1 MSIPVITPDHNEF
14 GLATDYGVVEMRHG
28 MLMAFPDEDIQT
40 SDGSSVVTT
49 EDQELVSFDVNEFV
63 ASGEENVRL
72 HEQLTTCGIS
82 RADVPELRM
91 RLGDAFPKQLPD
103 AFFTEIPSRN
113 GVELVQEGFVAKVSK
128 LFVDG
133 AKKVWELIKRIWAF
147 IFEGIKKA
155 VRHVWKSK
163 VDAKKFIATT
173 DDVIQDVID
182 ALGED
187 YPRFKEMLDKQMTLN
202 DVYNEL
208 AGYGSAINLKEIAD
222 KNLKDKAKCI
232 AEWLMLLIPFV
243 VDQQKTFA
251 ANIASMSRNGNTF
264 LDITTSMTDIIA
276 FRNAL
281 NDHWKTPAC
290 AGMLSNVIPLISD
303 NMGVVAAADIVEEWV
318 QKHQTALHA
327 DAVIR
332 NHKEAWVRELH
343 EQMDELAE
351 PFNAFNEV
359 KFEQVL
365 NEAERVFKATKEMNP
380 TADIRGG
387 DIELYEKHMKLT
399 YQTLL
404 AYSRLVSALSRW
416 LMDVQL
422 AHAQVEQLVARYRAF
437 ELKNYFLILEREES
451 WKTIYN
457 ALKAR
462 AVKPLNDYKEKF
474 KEKMDKQKED
484 AKTLDPAKKEA
495 LAKMVVDFFKF
506 ESFEDDVS
514 GCAYL
519 TETDRQARKD
529 LVEIDEAIYRT
540 SHRGEISKP
549 DEQIYLELRERYMP
563 DQALEPTMESFGIM
577 KMAVIGV
584 IITTAYTAIRRL
596 VLWIIE
602 LLKKRAD
609 SVAATEKAANDAIKQ
624 AKRNANVYVPDE
636 HVRKEVDKT
645 EDTDAMRSVV
655 GAPSKSISDVPLTTE
670 QKLSAVSAIVDGI
683 RKEMVTLPVFDRLQ
697 QACTSLTL
705 GYFQEGKLDTILR
718 EMRRLRPD
726 RIVYLNDQCKE
737 LEGALEDQKRAKE
750 GELAP
755 RLANLAGTMKQGME
769 AYRMLYDNSLAF
781 RYNEWTTSAHLPPK
795 DFAEFAEKVLQS
807 GSPVYPDTNVLQ
819 QLANALDGNSYLL
832 FTRSGD
838 EFSKLA
844 DSKFKEIETQF
855 RRLSDVARQVKAIPQ
870 ENATELRTTV
880 DYISV
885 QIREI
890 AAWYSFEEALRSR
903 VDALVTAYRDYV
915 FAEAKIINEKLQKAG
930 FGKLA

>member
-72 HEQLTTCGIS
+72 HEQLTTRGIS

-133 AKKVWELIKRIWAF
+133 AKKVWELIKRIWTF
-147 IFEGIKKA
+147 VFEFFKKTLQKI
-155 VRHVWKSK
+155 WKHYGGTN
-163 VDAKKFIATT
+163 KFIATT
-173 DDVIQDVID
+173 DDIIQEVID
-182 ALGED
+182 ALGAD
-187 YPRFKEMLDKQMTLN
+187 YPRFKEMLDKEMTVN

-222 KNLKDKAKCI
+222 KNLKEKAKYT
-232 AEWLMLLIPFV
+232 AEWLMDTIPEV
-243 VDQQKTFA
+243 VIKFQQFSEMA
-251 ANIASMSRNGNTF
+251 SSMSHNGNTF
-264 LDITTSMTDIIA
+264 LNIVPHIA
-276 FRNAL
+276 EIREFYDSVNRLWGVRRGTLEAIVPL
-281 NDHWKTPAC
+281 VGK
-290 AGMLSNVIPLISD
+290 NV
-303 NMGVVAAADIVEEWV
+303 GVVAAADIVEEWV
-318 QKHQTALHA
+318 QKHQTELH
-327 DAVIR
+327 DGSVIR
-332 NHKEAWVRELH
+332 NNKEAWVRELH
-343 EQMDELAE
+343 DKMHELAE
-351 PFNAFNEV
+351 PFTAFNDV
-359 KFEQVL
+359 KFEKTL
-365 NEAERVFKATKEMNP
+365 KEAEQIFKATKEMNP
-380 TADIRGG
+380 TADIRSG
-387 DIELYEKHMKLT
+387 DIELYETHMKLA
-399 YQTLL
+399 YQALF
-404 AYSRLVSALSRW
+404 AFSRLISAMSRW
-416 LMDVQL
+416 LMDIQL
-422 AHAQVEQLVARYRAF
+422 AHIQVEQLVARYRAF
-437 ELKNYFLILEREES
+437 ELKNHFIILERDDD
-451 WKTIYN
+451 WKIIYQ

-474 KEKMDKQKED
+474 DKAAAKQKED

-645 EDTDAMRSVV
+645 EDTDAMRNVV
-655 GAPSKSISDVPLTTE
+655 GAPSKSVSDVPLTTE

-750 GELAP
+750 GEIAP

-769 AYRMLYDNSLAF
+769 AYRMLYDNSLTF
-781 RYNEWTTSAHLPPK
+781 RFNELTTSAHLPPK
-795 DFAEFAEKVLQS
+795 DFAEFGEKVLQS
-807 GSPVYPDTNVLQ
+807 GTPVYPDTNVLQ
-819 QLANALDGNSYLL
+819 QLATALDGNSYLL

-855 RRLSDVARQVKAIPQ
+855 RRLNDVARQVKAIPQ
-870 ENATELRTTV
+870 ENATELRSTV
-880 DYISV
+880 DYINA

>member
-63 ASGEENVRL
+63 AAGEENVRL
-72 HEQLTTCGIS
+72 HEQLVTRGIS

-133 AKKVWELIKRIWAF
+133 AKKVWELIKRIWTF
-147 IFEGIKKA
+147 VFEFFKKTLQKI
-155 VRHVWKSK
+155 WKHYGG
-163 VDAKKFIATT
+163 DKFIATT
-173 DDVIQDVID
+173 DDIIQEVID
-182 ALGED
+182 ALGAD
-187 YPRFKEMLDKQMTLN
+187 YPRFKEMLDKEMTVN

-222 KNLKDKAKCI
+222 KNLKEKAKYT
-232 AEWLMLLIPFV
+232 AEWLMDTIPEV
-243 VDQQKTFA
+243 VIKFQQFSEMA
-251 ANIASMSRNGNTF
+251 SSMSHNGNTF
-264 LDITTSMTDIIA
+264 LNIVPHIA
-276 FRNAL
+276 EIREFYDSVNRLWGVRRGTLEAIVPL
-281 NDHWKTPAC
+281 VGK
-290 AGMLSNVIPLISD
+290 NV
-303 NMGVVAAADIVEEWV
+303 GVVAAADIVEEWV
-318 QKHQTALHA
+318 QKHQTELH
-327 DAVIR
+327 DGSVIR
-332 NHKEAWVRELH
+332 NNKEAWVRELH
-343 EQMDELAE
+343 DKMHELAE
-351 PFNAFNEV
+351 PFTAFNDI
-359 KFEQVL
+359 KFEKTL
-365 NEAERVFKATKEMNP
+365 KEAEQIFKATKEMNP
-380 TADIRGG
+380 TADIRSG
-387 DIELYEKHMKLT
+387 DIELYETHMKLS
-399 YQTLL
+399 YQALF
-404 AYSRLVSALSRW
+404 AFSRLISAMSRW
-416 LMDVQL
+416 LMDIQL
-422 AHAQVEQLVARYRAF
+422 AHIQVEQLVARYRAF
-437 ELKNYFLILEREES
+437 ELKNHFIILERDDD
-451 WKTIYN
+451 WKIIYQ

-474 KEKMDKQKED
+474 DKAVAKQKED
-484 AKTLDPAKKEA
+484 AKTLDPAKKEM
-495 LAKMVVDFFKF
+495 LAQMVVDFFKF

-519 TETDRQARKD
+519 AETDRQARKD

-540 SHRGEISKP
+540 SHRGEVSKP

-596 VLWIIE
+596 LLWIIE

-636 HVRKEVDKT
+636 NVRKEVDKT
-645 EDTDAMRSVV
+645 EDTDAMRNVV
-655 GAPSKSISDVPLTTE
+655 GAPSKSVSDVPLTTE

-750 GELAP
+750 GEIAP

-769 AYRMLYDNSLAF
+769 AYRMLYDNSLTF
-781 RYNEWTTSAHLPPK
+781 RFNELTTSAHLPPK
-795 DFAEFAEKVLQS
+795 DFAEFGEKVLQS
-807 GSPVYPDTNVLQ
+807 GTPVYPDTNVLQ
-819 QLANALDGNSYLL
+819 QLATALDGNSYLL

-855 RRLSDVARQVKAIPQ
+855 RRLNDVARQVKAIPQ
-870 ENATELRTTV
+870 ENATELRSTV
-880 DYISV
+880 DYINA

-903 VDALVTAYRDYV
+903 VDGLVTAYRDYV
-915 FAEAKIINEKLQKAG
+915 FAEAKLINEKLQKAG

>member
-72 HEQLTTCGIS
+72 HEQLTTRGIS

-133 AKKVWELIKRIWAF
+133 AKKVWELIKRIWTS
-147 IFEGIKKA
+147 IFEFFKKTLQKI
-155 VRHVWKSK
+155 WKHYGGTN
-163 VDAKKFIATT
+163 KFIATT
-173 DDVIQDVID
+173 DDIIQEVID
-182 ALGED
+182 ALGAD
-187 YPRFKEMLDKQMTLN
+187 YPRFKEMLDKEMTVN

-222 KNLKDKAKCI
+222 KNLKEKAKYT
-232 AEWLMLLIPFV
+232 AEWLMDTIPEV
-243 VDQQKTFA
+243 VIKFQQFSEMA
-251 ANIASMSRNGNTF
+251 SSMSHNGNTF
-264 LDITTSMTDIIA
+264 LNIVPHIA
-276 FRNAL
+276 EIREFYDSVNRLWGVRRGTLEAIVPL
-281 NDHWKTPAC
+281 VGK
-290 AGMLSNVIPLISD
+290 NV
-303 NMGVVAAADIVEEWV
+303 GVVAAADIVEEWV
-318 QKHQTALHA
+318 QKHQTELH
-327 DAVIR
+327 DGSVIR
-332 NHKEAWVRELH
+332 NNKEAWVRELH
-343 EQMDELAE
+343 DKMHELAE
-351 PFNAFNEV
+351 PFTAFNDV
-359 KFEQVL
+359 KFEKTL
-365 NEAERVFKATKEMNP
+365 KEAEQIFKATKEMNP
-380 TADIRGG
+380 TADIRSG
-387 DIELYEKHMKLT
+387 DIELYETHMKLA
-399 YQTLL
+399 YQALF
-404 AYSRLVSALSRW
+404 AFSRLISAMSRW
-416 LMDVQL
+416 LMDIQL
-422 AHAQVEQLVARYRAF
+422 AHIQVEQLVARYRAF
-437 ELKNYFLILEREES
+437 ELKNHFVILERDDD
-451 WKTIYN
+451 WKIIYQ

-474 KEKMDKQKED
+474 DKAAAKQKED
-484 AKTLDPAKKEA
+484 AKTLDPAKKEV

-645 EDTDAMRSVV
+645 EDTDAMRNVV
-655 GAPSKSISDVPLTTE
+655 GAPSKSVSDAPLTTE

-750 GELAP
+750 GEIAP

-769 AYRMLYDNSLAF
+769 AYRMLYDNSLTF
-781 RYNEWTTSAHLPPK
+781 RFNELTTSAHLPPK
-795 DFAEFAEKVLQS
+795 DFAEFGEKVLQS
-807 GSPVYPDTNVLQ
+807 GTPVYPDTNVLQ
-819 QLANALDGNSYLL
+819 QLATALDGNSYLL

-855 RRLSDVARQVKAIPQ
+855 RRLNDVARQVKAIPQ
-870 ENATELRTTV
+870 ENATELRSTV
-880 DYISV
+880 DYINA

>member
-72 HEQLTTCGIS
+72 HEQLTTRGIS

-133 AKKVWELIKRIWAF
+133 AKKVWELIKRIWTF
-147 IFEGIKKA
+147 VFEFFKKTLQKI
-155 VRHVWKSK
+155 WKHYGGTN
-163 VDAKKFIATT
+163 KFIATT
-173 DDVIQDVID
+173 DDIIQEVID
-182 ALGED
+182 ALGAD
-187 YPRFKEMLDKQMTLN
+187 YPRFKEMLDKEMTVN

-222 KNLKDKAKCI
+222 KNLKEKAKYT
-232 AEWLMLLIPFV
+232 AEWLMDTIPEV
-243 VDQQKTFA
+243 VIKFQQFSEMVS
-251 ANIASMSRNGNTF
+251 SMSHNGNTF
-264 LDITTSMTDIIA
+264 LNIVPHIA
-276 FRNAL
+276 EIREFYDSVNRLWGVRRGTLEAIVPL
-281 NDHWKTPAC
+281 VGK
-290 AGMLSNVIPLISD
+290 NV
-303 NMGVVAAADIVEEWV
+303 GVVAAADIVEEWV
-318 QKHQTALHA
+318 QKHQTELH
-327 DAVIR
+327 DGSVIR
-332 NHKEAWVRELH
+332 NNKEAWVRELH
-343 EQMDELAE
+343 DKMHELAE
-351 PFNAFNEV
+351 PFTAFNDV
-359 KFEQVL
+359 KFEKTL
-365 NEAERVFKATKEMNP
+365 KEAEQIFKATKEMNP
-380 TADIRGG
+380 TADIRSG
-387 DIELYEKHMKLT
+387 DIELYETHMKLA
-399 YQTLL
+399 YQALF
-404 AYSRLVSALSRW
+404 AFSRLISAMSRW
-416 LMDVQL
+416 LMDIQL
-422 AHAQVEQLVARYRAF
+422 AHIQVEQLVARYRAF
-437 ELKNYFLILEREES
+437 ELKNHFVILERDDD
-451 WKTIYN
+451 WKIIYQ

-474 KEKMDKQKED
+474 DKAAAKQKED

-540 SHRGEISKP
+540 SHRGEVSKP

-596 VLWIIE
+596 LLWIIE

-636 HVRKEVDKT
+636 NVRKEVDKT
-645 EDTDAMRSVV
+645 EDTDAMRDVV
-655 GAPSKSISDVPLTTE
+655 GAPSKSASDVPLTTE

-750 GELAP
+750 GEIAP
-755 RLANLAGTMKQGME
+755 RLANLAGTMQQGME
-769 AYRMLYDNSLAF
+769 AYRMLYDNSLTF
-781 RYNEWTTSAHLPPK
+781 RFNELTTSAHLPPK
-795 DFAEFAEKVLQS
+795 DFAEFGEKVLQS
-807 GSPVYPDTNVLQ
+807 GTPVYPDTNVLQ
-819 QLANALDGNSYLL
+819 QLAAALDGNSYLL

-855 RRLSDVARQVKAIPQ
+855 RRLNDVARQVKAIPQ
-870 ENATELRTTV
+870 ENATELRSTV
-880 DYISV
+880 DYINA

-903 VDALVTAYRDYV
+903 VDGLVTAYRDYV
-915 FAEAKIINEKLQKAG
+915 FAEAKLINEKLQKAG

>member
-63 ASGEENVRL
+63 AAGEENVRL
-72 HEQLTTCGIS
+72 HEQLVTRGIS

-133 AKKVWELIKRIWAF
+133 AKKVWELIKRIWTF
-147 IFEGIKKA
+147 VFEFFKKTLQKI
-155 VRHVWKSK
+155 WKHYGGTN
-163 VDAKKFIATT
+163 KFIATT
-173 DDVIQDVID
+173 DDIIQEVID
-182 ALGED
+182 ALGAD
-187 YPRFKEMLDKQMTLN
+187 YPRFKEMLDKEMTVN

-222 KNLKDKAKCI
+222 KNLKEKAKYT
-232 AEWLMLLIPFV
+232 AEWLMDTIPEV
-243 VDQQKTFA
+243 VIKFQQFSEMA
-251 ANIASMSRNGNTF
+251 SSMSHNGNTF
-264 LDITTSMTDIIA
+264 LNIVPHIA
-276 FRNAL
+276 EIREFYDSVNRLWGVRRGTLEAIVPL
-281 NDHWKTPAC
+281 VGK
-290 AGMLSNVIPLISD
+290 NV
-303 NMGVVAAADIVEEWV
+303 GVVAAADIVEEWV
-318 QKHQTALHA
+318 QKHQTELH
-327 DAVIR
+327 DGSVIR
-332 NHKEAWVRELH
+332 NNKEAWVRELH
-343 EQMDELAE
+343 DKMHELAE
-351 PFNAFNEV
+351 PFTAFNDI
-359 KFEQVL
+359 KFEKTL
-365 NEAERVFKATKEMNP
+365 KEAEQIFKATKEMNP
-380 TADIRGG
+380 TADIRSG
-387 DIELYEKHMKLT
+387 DIELYETHMKLS
-399 YQTLL
+399 YQALF
-404 AYSRLVSALSRW
+404 AFSRLISAMSRW
-416 LMDVQL
+416 LMDIQL
-422 AHAQVEQLVARYRAF
+422 AHIQVEQLVARYRAF
-437 ELKNYFLILEREES
+437 ELKNHFIILERDDD
-451 WKTIYN
+451 WKIIYQ

-474 KEKMDKQKED
+474 DKAVAKQKED
-484 AKTLDPAKKEA
+484 AKTLDPAKKEM
-495 LAKMVVDFFKF
+495 LAQMVVDFFKF

-596 VLWIIE
+596 LLWIIE

-636 HVRKEVDKT
+636 NVRKEVDKT
-645 EDTDAMRSVV
+645 EDTDAMRNVV
-655 GAPSKSISDVPLTTE
+655 GAPSKSVSDVPLTTE

-750 GELAP
+750 GEIAP

-769 AYRMLYDNSLAF
+769 AYRMLYDNSLTF
-781 RYNEWTTSAHLPPK
+781 RFNELTTSAHLPPK
-795 DFAEFAEKVLQS
+795 DFAEFGEKVLQS
-807 GSPVYPDTNVLQ
+807 GTPVYPDTNVLQ
-819 QLANALDGNSYLL
+819 QLATALDGNSYLL

-855 RRLSDVARQVKAIPQ
+855 RRLNDVARQVKAIPQ
-870 ENATELRTTV
+870 ENATELRSTV
-880 DYISV
+880 DYINA

-903 VDALVTAYRDYV
+903 VDGLVTAYRDYV
-915 FAEAKIINEKLQKAG
+915 FAEAKLINEKLQKAG

>member
-1 MSIPVITPDHNEF
+1 MSIPIITPDHNEF

-72 HEQLTTCGIS
+72 HEQLTTRGIS

-133 AKKVWELIKRIWAF
+133 AKKVWELIKRIWTF
-147 IFEGIKKA
+147 VFEFFKKTLQKI
-155 VRHVWKSK
+155 WKHYGGTN
-163 VDAKKFIATT
+163 KFIATT
-173 DDVIQDVID
+173 DDIIQEVID
-182 ALGED
+182 ALGAD
-187 YPRFKEMLDKQMTLN
+187 YPRFKEMLDKEMTVN

-222 KNLKDKAKCI
+222 KNLKEKAKYT
-232 AEWLMLLIPFV
+232 AEWLMDTIPEV
-243 VDQQKTFA
+243 VIKFQQFSEMVS
-251 ANIASMSRNGNTF
+251 SMSHNGNTF
-264 LDITTSMTDIIA
+264 LNIVPHVAEIREFYDSVNRLWGVRRGTLEAIVP
-276 FRNAL
+276 L
-281 NDHWKTPAC
+281 VGK
-290 AGMLSNVIPLISD
+290 NV
-303 NMGVVAAADIVEEWV
+303 GVVTAADIVEEWV
-318 QKHQTALHA
+318 QKHQTELH
-327 DAVIR
+327 DGSVIR
-332 NHKEAWVRELH
+332 NNKEAWVRELH
-343 EQMDELAE
+343 DKMHELAE
-351 PFNAFNEV
+351 PFTAFNDV
-359 KFEQVL
+359 KFEKTL
-365 NEAERVFKATKEMNP
+365 KEAEQIFKATKEMNP
-380 TADIRGG
+380 TADIRSG
-387 DIELYEKHMKLT
+387 DIELYETHMKLA
-399 YQTLL
+399 YQALF
-404 AYSRLVSALSRW
+404 AFSRLISAMSRW
-416 LMDVQL
+416 LMDIQL
-422 AHAQVEQLVARYRAF
+422 AHIQVEQLVARYRAF
-437 ELKNYFLILEREES
+437 ELKNHFIILERDDD
-451 WKTIYN
+451 WKIIYQ

-474 KEKMDKQKED
+474 DKAAAKQKED

-596 VLWIIE
+596 LLWIIE

-636 HVRKEVDKT
+636 NVRKEVDKT
-645 EDTDAMRSVV
+645 EDTDAMRNVV
-655 GAPSKSISDVPLTTE
+655 GAPSKSVSDVPLTTE

-750 GELAP
+750 GEIAP

-769 AYRMLYDNSLAF
+769 AYRMLYDNSLTF
-781 RYNEWTTSAHLPPK
+781 RFNELTTSAHLPPK
-795 DFAEFAEKVLQS
+795 DFAEFGEKVLQS
-807 GSPVYPDTNVLQ
+807 GTPVYPDTNVLQ
-819 QLANALDGNSYLL
+819 QLATALDGNSYLL

-855 RRLSDVARQVKAIPQ
+855 RRLNDVARQVKAIPQ
-870 ENATELRTTV
+870 ENATELRSTV
-880 DYISV
+880 DYINA

>member
-49 EDQELVSFDVNEFV
+49 EDQEAMVSFDVDEFV
-63 ASGEENVRL
+63 AAGEENVRL
-72 HEQLTTCGIS
+72 HEQLVTRGIS

-133 AKKVWELIKRIWAF
+133 AKKVWELIKRIWQIMF
-147 IFEGIKKA
+147 TVMKEA
-155 VRHVWKSK
+155 VKIIWKSK
-163 VDAKKFIATT
+163 VDTKKFIATT
-173 DDVIQDVID
+173 DDVIQDIID

-187 YPRFKEMLDKQMTLN
+187 YPRFKEMLDAQMTLN

-208 AGYGSAINLKEIAD
+208 AGYGGAINLKEIAD
-222 KNLKDKAKCI
+222 KNLKEKAQCI
-232 AEWLMLLIPFV
+232 ADWLMALIPFV
-243 VDQQKTFA
+243 VEQQKTFA
-251 ANIASMSRNGNTF
+251 TNITSMSRNGNTF
-264 LDITTSMTDIIA
+264 LDITTSMTDIIT
-276 FRNAL
+276 FRNTL

-290 AGMLSNVIPLISD
+290 AGTLSNVIPLISD
-303 NMGVVAAADIVEEWV
+303 NTGVVAAADIIEEWV
-318 QKHQTALHA
+318 QKHQTELHA

-343 EQMDELAE
+343 DRMNELAE

-359 KFEQVL
+359 KFEQML
-365 NEAERVFKATKEMNP
+365 NEAEQVFKATKEMNP
-380 TADIRGG
+380 TADIQGG

-422 AHAQVEQLVARYRAF
+422 AHVQVEQLVARYRAF
-437 ELKNYFLILEREES
+437 ELKNYFLVLERDAS
-451 WKTIYN
+451 WKQIVQ
-457 ALKAR
+457 ALKDKAL
-462 AVKPLNDYKEKF
+462 KPIRDIKI
-474 KEKMDKQKED
+474 QQQSR
-484 AKTLDPAKKEA
+484 KTDFINVDNEAKKI
-495 LAKMVVDFFKF
+495 KIDVSDFFKF
-506 ESFEDDVS
+506 LSFEDDVS

-519 TETDRQARKD
+519 TESDRQARKD

-596 VLWIIE
+596 LLWIIE

-624 AKRNANVYVPDE
+624 AKRNANVYVPDK

-645 EDTDAMRSVV
+645 EDTDAMRNVV
-655 GAPSKSISDVPLTTE
+655 GAPSKSVSDVPLTTE

-750 GELAP
+750 GEIAP

-769 AYRMLYDNSLAF
+769 AYRMLYDNSLTF
-781 RYNEWTTSAHLPPK
+781 RFNELTTSAHLPPK
-795 DFAEFAEKVLQS
+795 DFAEFGEKVLQS
-807 GSPVYPDTNVLQ
+807 GTPVYPDTNVLQ
-819 QLANALDGNSYLL
+819 QLATALDGNSYLL

-855 RRLSDVARQVKAIPQ
+855 RRLNDVARQVKAIPQ
-870 ENATELRTTV
+870 ENTTELRSTV
-880 DYISV
+880 DYINA

-903 VDALVTAYRDYV
+903 VDGLVTAYRDYV
-915 FAEAKIINEKLQKAG
+915 FAEAKLINEKLQKAG

>member
-63 ASGEENVRL
+63 AAGEENVRL
-72 HEQLTTCGIS
+72 HEQLVTRGIS

-133 AKKVWELIKRIWAF
+133 AKKVWELIKRIWTF
-147 IFEGIKKA
+147 VFEFFKKTLQKI
-155 VRHVWKSK
+155 WKHYGG
-163 VDAKKFIATT
+163 DKFIATT
-173 DDVIQDVID
+173 DDIIQEVID
-182 ALGED
+182 ALGAD
-187 YPRFKEMLDKQMTLN
+187 YPRFKEMLDKEMTVN

-222 KNLKDKAKCI
+222 KNLKEKAKYT
-232 AEWLMLLIPFV
+232 AEWLMDTIPEV
-243 VDQQKTFA
+243 VIKFQQFSEMA
-251 ANIASMSRNGNTF
+251 SSMSHNGNTF
-264 LDITTSMTDIIA
+264 LNIVPHIA
-276 FRNAL
+276 EIREFYDSVNRLWGVRRGTLEAIVPL
-281 NDHWKTPAC
+281 VGK
-290 AGMLSNVIPLISD
+290 NV
-303 NMGVVAAADIVEEWV
+303 GVVAAADIVEEWV
-318 QKHQTALHA
+318 QKHQTELH
-327 DAVIR
+327 DGNVIR
-332 NHKEAWVRELH
+332 NNKEAWVRELH
-343 EQMDELAE
+343 DKMHELAE
-351 PFNAFNEV
+351 PFTAFNDI
-359 KFEQVL
+359 KFEKTL
-365 NEAERVFKATKEMNP
+365 KEAEQIFKATKEMNP
-380 TADIRGG
+380 TADIRSG
-387 DIELYEKHMKLT
+387 DIELYETHMKLS
-399 YQTLL
+399 YQALF
-404 AYSRLVSALSRW
+404 AFSRLISAMSRW
-416 LMDVQL
+416 LMDIQL
-422 AHAQVEQLVARYRAF
+422 AHIQVEQLVARYRAF
-437 ELKNYFLILEREES
+437 ELKNHFIILERDDD
-451 WKTIYN
+451 WKIIYQ

-484 AKTLDPAKKEA
+484 AKTLDPAKKEM
-495 LAKMVVDFFKF
+495 LAQMVVDFFKF

-596 VLWIIE
+596 LLWIIE

-645 EDTDAMRSVV
+645 EDTDAMRNVV
-655 GAPSKSISDVPLTTE
+655 GAPSKSVSDVPLTTE

-750 GELAP
+750 GEIAP

-769 AYRMLYDNSLAF
+769 AYRMLYDNSLTF
-781 RYNEWTTSAHLPPK
+781 RFNELTTSAHLPPK
-795 DFAEFAEKVLQS
+795 DFAEFGEKVLQS
-807 GSPVYPDTNVLQ
+807 GTPVYPDTNVLQ
-819 QLANALDGNSYLL
+819 QLATALDGNSYLL

-855 RRLSDVARQVKAIPQ
+855 RRLNDVARQVKAIPQ
-870 ENATELRTTV
+870 ENATELRSTV
-880 DYISV
+880 DYINA

-903 VDALVTAYRDYV
+903 VDGLVTAYRDYV
-915 FAEAKIINEKLQKAG
+915 FAEAKLINEKLQKTG

>member
-14 GLATDYGVVEMRHG
+14 GLATDYGVIEMRHG

-72 HEQLTTCGIS
+72 HEQLTTRGIS

-133 AKKVWELIKRIWAF
+133 AKKVWELIKRIWTF
-147 IFEGIKKA
+147 IFEFFKKTLQKI
-155 VRHVWKSK
+155 WKHYGGTN
-163 VDAKKFIATT
+163 KFIATT
-173 DDVIQDVID
+173 DDIIQEVID
-182 ALGED
+182 ALGAD
-187 YPRFKEMLDKQMTLN
+187 YPRFKEMLDKEMTVN

-222 KNLKDKAKCI
+222 KNLKEKAKYT
-232 AEWLMLLIPFV
+232 AEWLMDTIPEV
-243 VDQQKTFA
+243 VIKFQQFSEMA
-251 ANIASMSRNGNTF
+251 SSMSHNGNTF
-264 LDITTSMTDIIA
+264 LNIVPHVAEIREFYDSVNRLWGVRRGTLEAIVP
-276 FRNAL
+276 L
-281 NDHWKTPAC
+281 VGK
-290 AGMLSNVIPLISD
+290 NV
-303 NMGVVAAADIVEEWV
+303 GVVAAADIVEEWV
-318 QKHQTALHA
+318 QKHQTELH
-327 DAVIR
+327 DGSVIR
-332 NHKEAWVRELH
+332 NNKEAWVRELH
-343 EQMDELAE
+343 DKMHELAE
-351 PFNAFNEV
+351 PFTAFNDV
-359 KFEQVL
+359 KFEKTL
-365 NEAERVFKATKEMNP
+365 KEAEQIFKATKEMNP
-380 TADIRGG
+380 TADIRSG
-387 DIELYEKHMKLT
+387 DIELYETHMKLA
-399 YQTLL
+399 YQALF
-404 AYSRLVSALSRW
+404 AFSRLISAMSRW
-416 LMDVQL
+416 LMDIQL
-422 AHAQVEQLVARYRAF
+422 AHIQVEQLVARYRAF
-437 ELKNYFLILEREES
+437 ELKNHFVILERDDD
-451 WKTIYN
+451 WKIIYQ

-474 KEKMDKQKED
+474 DKAAAKQKED

-596 VLWIIE
+596 LLWIIE

-645 EDTDAMRSVV
+645 EDTDAMRNVV
-655 GAPSKSISDVPLTTE
+655 GAPSKSVSDVPLTTE

-750 GELAP
+750 GEIAP

-769 AYRMLYDNSLAF
+769 AYRMLYDNSLTF
-781 RYNEWTTSAHLPPK
+781 RFNELTTSAHLPPK
-795 DFAEFAEKVLQS
+795 DFAEFGEKVLQS
-807 GSPVYPDTNVLQ
+807 GTPVYPDTNVLQ
-819 QLANALDGNSYLL
+819 QLATSLDGNSYLL

-855 RRLSDVARQVKAIPQ
+855 RRLNDVARQVKAIPQ
-870 ENATELRTTV
+870 ENATELRSTV
-880 DYISV
+880 DYINA

>member
-49 EDQELVSFDVNEFV
+49 EDQEAMVSFDVNEFV
-63 ASGEENVRL
+63 AAGEENVRL
-72 HEQLTTCGIS
+72 HEQLVTRGIS

-113 GVELVQEGFVAKVSK
+113 GVELVQEGFVAKISK

-133 AKKVWELIKRIWAF
+133 AKKVWELIKRIWQVMF
-147 IFEGIKKA
+147 TVMKEA
-155 VRHVWKSK
+155 VKIIWKSK
-163 VDAKKFIATT
+163 VDTKKFIATT
-173 DDVIQDVID
+173 DDVIQDIID

-187 YPRFKEMLDKQMTLN
+187 YPRFKEMLDAQMTLN

-208 AGYGSAINLKEIAD
+208 AGYGGAINLKEIAD
-222 KNLKDKAKCI
+222 KNLKEKAQCI
-232 AEWLMLLIPFV
+232 ADWLMALIPFV
-243 VDQQKTFA
+243 VEQQKTFA
-251 ANIASMSRNGNTF
+251 TNITSMSRNGNTF
-264 LDITTSMTDIIA
+264 LDITTSMTDIIT
-276 FRNAL
+276 FRNTL

-290 AGMLSNVIPLISD
+290 AGTLSNVIPLISD
-303 NMGVVAAADIVEEWV
+303 NTGVVAAADIIEEWV
-318 QKHQTALHA
+318 QKHQTELHA

-343 EQMDELAE
+343 DRMNELAE

-359 KFEQVL
+359 KFEQML
-365 NEAERVFKATKEMNP
+365 NEAEQVFKATKEMNP
-380 TADIRGG
+380 TADIQGG

-422 AHAQVEQLVARYRAF
+422 AHVQVEQLVARYRAF
-437 ELKNYFLILEREES
+437 ELKNYFLVLERDAS
-451 WKTIYN
+451 WKQIMQ
-457 ALKAR
+457 ALKDKAL
-462 AVKPLNDYKEKF
+462 KPIKDIKI
-474 KEKMDKQKED
+474 QQQSR
-484 AKTLDPAKKEA
+484 KTDFINVDNEAKKI
-495 LAKMVVDFFKF
+495 KIDVSDFFKF
-506 ESFEDDVS
+506 LSFEDDVS

-519 TETDRQARKD
+519 TESDRQARKD

-645 EDTDAMRSVV
+645 EDTDAMRNVV
-655 GAPSKSISDVPLTTE
+655 GAPSKSASDVPLTTE

-750 GELAP
+750 GEIAP

-769 AYRMLYDNSLAF
+769 AYRMLYDNSLTF
-781 RYNEWTTSAHLPPK
+781 RFNELTTSAHLPPK
-795 DFAEFAEKVLQS
+795 DFAEFGEKVLQS
-807 GSPVYPDTNVLQ
+807 GTPVYPDTNVLQ
-819 QLANALDGNSYLL
+819 QLATALDGNSYLL

-855 RRLSDVARQVKAIPQ
+855 RRLNDVARQVKAIPQ
-870 ENATELRTTV
+870 ENATELRSTV
-880 DYISV
+880 DYINA

-915 FAEAKIINEKLQKAG
+915 FAEAKLINEKLQKAG

>member
-49 EDQELVSFDVNEFV
+49 EDQEAMVSFDVDEFV
-63 ASGEENVRL
+63 AAGEENVRL
-72 HEQLTTCGIS
+72 HEQLVTRGIS

-133 AKKVWELIKRIWAF
+133 AKKVWELIKRIWQIMF
-147 IFEGIKKA
+147 TVMKEA
-155 VRHVWKSK
+155 VKIIWKSK
-163 VDAKKFIATT
+163 VDTKKFIATT
-173 DDVIQDVID
+173 DDVIQDIID

-187 YPRFKEMLDKQMTLN
+187 YPRFKEMLDAQMTLN

-208 AGYGSAINLKEIAD
+208 AGYGGAINLKEIAD
-222 KNLKDKAKCI
+222 KNLKEKAKCI
-232 AEWLMLLIPFV
+232 ADWLMALIPFV
-243 VDQQKTFA
+243 VEQQKTFA
-251 ANIASMSRNGNTF
+251 ANITSMSRNGNTF
-264 LDITTSMTDIIA
+264 LDITTSMTDIIT
-276 FRNAL
+276 FRNTL

-303 NMGVVAAADIVEEWV
+303 NTGVVAAADIIEEWV
-318 QKHQTALHA
+318 QKHQTELHA

-343 EQMDELAE
+343 DRMNELAE

-359 KFEQVL
+359 KFEQML
-365 NEAERVFKATKEMNP
+365 NEAEQVFKATKEMNP
-380 TADIRGG
+380 TADIQGG
-387 DIELYEKHMKLT
+387 DIELYEKHVKLT

-422 AHAQVEQLVARYRAF
+422 AHVQVEQLVARYRAF
-437 ELKNYFLILEREES
+437 ELKNYFLVLERDAS
-451 WKTIYN
+451 WKQIVQ
-457 ALKAR
+457 ALKDKAL
-462 AVKPLNDYKEKF
+462 KPIKDIKI
-474 KEKMDKQKED
+474 QQQSR
-484 AKTLDPAKKEA
+484 KTDFINVDNEAKKI
-495 LAKMVVDFFKF
+495 KIDVSDFFKF
-506 ESFEDDVS
+506 LSFEDDVS

-519 TETDRQARKD
+519 TESDRQARKD

-540 SHRGEISKP
+540 SHRGEVSKP
-549 DEQIYLELRERYMP
+549 DEQIYLELRERYMS

-596 VLWIIE
+596 LLWIIE

-645 EDTDAMRSVV
+645 EDTDAMRNVV
-655 GAPSKSISDVPLTTE
+655 GAPSKSVSDVPLTTE

-750 GELAP
+750 GEIAP

-769 AYRMLYDNSLAF
+769 AYRMLYDNSLTF
-781 RYNEWTTSAHLPPK
+781 RFNELTTSAHLPPK
-795 DFAEFAEKVLQS
+795 DFAEFGEKVLQS
-807 GSPVYPDTNVLQ
+807 GTPVYPDTNVLQ
-819 QLANALDGNSYLL
+819 QLATALDGNSYLL

-855 RRLSDVARQVKAIPQ
+855 RRLNDVARQVKAIPQ
-870 ENATELRTTV
+870 ENATELRSTV
-880 DYISV
+880 DYINA

-903 VDALVTAYRDYV
+903 VDGLVTAYRDYV
-915 FAEAKIINEKLQKAG
+915 FAEAKLINEKLLKAG

>member
-49 EDQELVSFDVNEFV
+49 EDQETMVSFDVDEFV
-63 ASGEENVRL
+63 AAGEENVRL
-72 HEQLTTCGIS
+72 HEQLVTRGIS

-133 AKKVWELIKRIWAF
+133 AKKVWELIKRIWQIMF
-147 IFEGIKKA
+147 TVMKEA
-155 VRHVWKSK
+155 VKIIWKSK
-163 VDAKKFIATT
+163 VDTKKFIATT
-173 DDVIQDVID
+173 DDVIQDIID

-187 YPRFKEMLDKQMTLN
+187 YPRFKEMLDAQMTLN

-208 AGYGSAINLKEIAD
+208 AGYGGAINLKEIAD
-222 KNLKDKAKCI
+222 KNLKEKAKCI
-232 AEWLMLLIPFV
+232 ADWLMALIPFV
-243 VDQQKTFA
+243 VEQQKTFA
-251 ANIASMSRNGNTF
+251 TNITSMSRNGNTF
-264 LDITTSMTDIIA
+264 LDITTSMTDIIT
-276 FRNAL
+276 FRNTL

-290 AGMLSNVIPLISD
+290 AGTLSNVIPLISD
-303 NMGVVAAADIVEEWV
+303 NTGVVAAADIIEEWV
-318 QKHQTALHA
+318 QKHQTELHA

-343 EQMDELAE
+343 DRMNELAE

-359 KFEQVL
+359 KFEQML
-365 NEAERVFKATKEMNP
+365 NEAEQVFKATKEMNP
-380 TADIRGG
+380 TADIQGG

-422 AHAQVEQLVARYRAF
+422 AHVQVEQLVVRYRAF
-437 ELKNYFLILEREES
+437 ELKNYFLVLERDAS
-451 WKTIYN
+451 WKQIVQ
-457 ALKAR
+457 ALKDKAL
-462 AVKPLNDYKEKF
+462 KPIKDIKI
-474 KEKMDKQKED
+474 QQQSR
-484 AKTLDPAKKEA
+484 KTDFINVDNETKKI
-495 LAKMVVDFFKF
+495 KIDVSDFFKF
-506 ESFEDDVS
+506 LSFEDDVS

-519 TETDRQARKD
+519 TESDRQARKD

-540 SHRGEISKP
+540 SHRGEVSKP

-596 VLWIIE
+596 LLWIIE

-645 EDTDAMRSVV
+645 EDTDAMRNVV
-655 GAPSKSISDVPLTTE
+655 GAPSKSVSDVPLTTE

-750 GELAP
+750 GEIAP

-769 AYRMLYDNSLAF
+769 AYRMLYDNSLTF
-781 RYNEWTTSAHLPPK
+781 RFNELTTSAHLPPK
-795 DFAEFAEKVLQS
+795 DFAEFGEKVLQS
-807 GSPVYPDTNVLQ
+807 GTPVYPDTNVLH
-819 QLANALDGNSYLL
+819 QLATALDGNSYLL

-855 RRLSDVARQVKAIPQ
+855 RRLNDVARQVKAIPQ
-870 ENATELRTTV
+870 ENATELRSTV
-880 DYISV
+880 DYINA

-903 VDALVTAYRDYV
+903 VDGLVTAYRDYV
-915 FAEAKIINEKLQKAG
+915 FAEAKLINEKLQKAG

>member
-49 EDQELVSFDVNEFV
+49 EDQEAMVSFDVNEFV
-63 ASGEENVRL
+63 TSGEENVRL
-72 HEQLTTCGIS
+72 HEQLVTRGIS

-133 AKKVWELIKRIWAF
+133 AKKVWELIKRIWVF
-147 IFEGIKKA
+147 IFAGIKKA
-155 VRHVWKSK
+155 VRYVWKYSN
-163 VDAKKFIATT
+163 VDTKKFIATT
-173 DDVIQDVID
+173 DDVINDIVD
-182 ALGED
+182 ALGAD
-187 YPRFKEMLDKQMTLN
+187 YPRFKEMLDKQMTLS
-202 DVYNEL
+202 DVYKEL
-208 AGYGSAINLKEIAD
+208 AGYGGAISLKEIAD
-222 KNLKDKAKCI
+222 KNLKEKAKSV
-232 AEWLMLLIPFV
+232 AEWLMVLVPFV
-243 VDQQKTFA
+243 TAKQKEFA
-251 ANIASMSRNGNTF
+251 DIVTTMSRNGSTF
-264 LDITTSMTDIIA
+264 LDMVPNVQSIVE

-281 NDHWKTPAC
+281 NDYWKTPAC
-290 AGMLSNVIPLISD
+290 VGVLAGVVPLVSD
-303 NMGVVAAADIVEEWV
+303 GTGIVAAADIVEEWV
-318 QKHQTALHA
+318 QKHQTELHD
-327 DAVIR
+327 DAAIR
-332 NHKEAWVRELH
+332 NNKDAWVRELH
-343 EQMDELAE
+343 DRMAVLAE
-351 PFNAFNEV
+351 PFDAFNEV
-359 KFEQVL
+359 KFEQTL
-365 NEAERVFKATKEMNP
+365 NEAEQIFKATKEMNP
-380 TADIRGG
+380 TADIQDG

-404 AYSRLVSALSRW
+404 AYSRLISAMSRW

-422 AHAQVEQLVARYRAF
+422 AHVQVEQLVARYRAF
-437 ELKNYFLILEREES
+437 ELKNYFLVLERDAD
-451 WKTIYN
+451 WKQIVQ
-457 ALKAR
+457 ALKER
-462 AVKPLNDYKEKF
+462 ALKPVNDIKAEYQA
-474 KEKMDKQKED
+474 QKKDFIDVDNE
-484 AKTLDPAKKEA
+484 AKKI
-495 LAKMVVDFFKF
+495 KIDVNDFFKF

-596 VLWIIE
+596 LLWIIE

-636 HVRKEVDKT
+636 NVRKEVDKT
-645 EDTDAMRSVV
+645 EDTDAMRDVV
-655 GAPSKSISDVPLTTE
+655 GAPSKSVSDVPLTTE

-750 GELAP
+750 GEIAP
-755 RLANLAGTMKQGME
+755 RLANLAGTMQQGME
-769 AYRMLYDNSLAF
+769 AYRMLYDNSLTF
-781 RYNEWTTSAHLPPK
+781 RFNELTTSAHLPPK
-795 DFAEFAEKVLQS
+795 DFAEFGEKVLQS
-807 GSPVYPDTNVLQ
+807 GTPVYPDTNVLQ
-819 QLANALDGNSYLL
+819 QLATALDGNSYLL

-855 RRLSDVARQVKAIPQ
+855 RRLNDVARQVKAIPQ
-870 ENATELRTTV
+870 ENATELRSTV
-880 DYISV
+880 DYINA

>member
-63 ASGEENVRL
+63 AAGEENVRL
-72 HEQLTTCGIS
+72 HEQLVTRGIS

-133 AKKVWELIKRIWAF
+133 AKKVWELIKRIWTF
-147 IFEGIKKA
+147 VFEFFKKTLQKI
-155 VRHVWKSK
+155 WKHYGGTN
-163 VDAKKFIATT
+163 KFIATT
-173 DDVIQDVID
+173 DDIIQEVID
-182 ALGED
+182 ALGAD
-187 YPRFKEMLDKQMTLN
+187 YPRFKEMLDKEMTVN

-222 KNLKDKAKCI
+222 KNLKEKAKYT
-232 AEWLMLLIPFV
+232 AEWLMDTIPEV
-243 VDQQKTFA
+243 VIKFQQFSEMA
-251 ANIASMSRNGNTF
+251 SSMSHNGNTF
-264 LDITTSMTDIIA
+264 LNIVPHIA
-276 FRNAL
+276 EIREFYDSVNRLWGVRRGTLEAIVPL
-281 NDHWKTPAC
+281 VGK
-290 AGMLSNVIPLISD
+290 NV
-303 NMGVVAAADIVEEWV
+303 GVVAAADIVEEWV
-318 QKHQTALHA
+318 QKHQTELH
-327 DAVIR
+327 DGSVIR
-332 NHKEAWVRELH
+332 NNKEAWVRELH
-343 EQMDELAE
+343 DKMHELAE
-351 PFNAFNEV
+351 PFTAFNDI
-359 KFEQVL
+359 KFEKTL
-365 NEAERVFKATKEMNP
+365 KEAEQIFKATKEMNP
-380 TADIRGG
+380 TADIRSG
-387 DIELYEKHMKLT
+387 DIELYEMHMKLS
-399 YQTLL
+399 YQALF
-404 AYSRLVSALSRW
+404 AFSRLISAMSRW
-416 LMDVQL
+416 LMDIQL
-422 AHAQVEQLVARYRAF
+422 AHIQVEQLVARYRAF
-437 ELKNYFLILEREES
+437 ELKNHFIILERDDD
-451 WKTIYN
+451 WKAIYN

-484 AKTLDPAKKEA
+484 AKTLDPAKKEM
-495 LAKMVVDFFKF
+495 LAQMVVDFFKF

-519 TETDRQARKD
+519 AETDRQARKD

-540 SHRGEISKP
+540 SHRGEVSKP

-596 VLWIIE
+596 LLWIIE

-636 HVRKEVDKT
+636 NVRKEVDKT
-645 EDTDAMRSVV
+645 EDTDAMRNVV
-655 GAPSKSISDVPLTTE
+655 GALSKSVSDVPLTTE

-750 GELAP
+750 GEIAP

-769 AYRMLYDNSLAF
+769 AYRMLYDNSLTF
-781 RYNEWTTSAHLPPK
+781 RFNELTTSAHLPPK
-795 DFAEFAEKVLQS
+795 DFAEFGEKVLQS
-807 GSPVYPDTNVLQ
+807 GTPVYPDTNVLQ
-819 QLANALDGNSYLL
+819 QLATALDGNSYLL

-855 RRLSDVARQVKAIPQ
+855 RRLNDVARQVKAIPQ
-870 ENATELRTTV
+870 ENATELRSTV
-880 DYISV
+880 DYINA

-903 VDALVTAYRDYV
+903 VDGLVTAYRDYV
-915 FAEAKIINEKLQKAG
+915 FAEAKLINEKLQKAG

>member
-63 ASGEENVRL
+63 AAGEENVRL
-72 HEQLTTCGIS
+72 HEQLVTRGIS

-133 AKKVWELIKRIWAF
+133 AKKVWELIKRIWTF
-147 IFEGIKKA
+147 VFEFFKKTLQKI
-155 VRHVWKSK
+155 WKHYGGTN
-163 VDAKKFIATT
+163 KFIATT
-173 DDVIQDVID
+173 DDIIQEVID
-182 ALGED
+182 ALGAD
-187 YPRFKEMLDKQMTLN
+187 YPRFKEMLDKEMTVN

-222 KNLKDKAKCI
+222 KNLKEKAKYT
-232 AEWLMLLIPFV
+232 AEWLMYTIPEV
-243 VDQQKTFA
+243 VIKFQQFSEMA
-251 ANIASMSRNGNTF
+251 SSMSHNGNTF
-264 LDITTSMTDIIA
+264 LNIVPHIA
-276 FRNAL
+276 EIREFYDSVNRLWGVRRGTLEAIVPL
-281 NDHWKTPAC
+281 VGK
-290 AGMLSNVIPLISD
+290 NV
-303 NMGVVAAADIVEEWV
+303 GVVAAADIVEEWV
-318 QKHQTALHA
+318 QKHQTELH
-327 DAVIR
+327 DGSVIR
-332 NHKEAWVRELH
+332 NNKEAWVRELH
-343 EQMDELAE
+343 DKMHELAE
-351 PFNAFNEV
+351 PFTAFNDI
-359 KFEQVL
+359 KFEKTL
-365 NEAERVFKATKEMNP
+365 KEAEQIFKATKDMNP
-380 TADIRGG
+380 TADIRSG
-387 DIELYEKHMKLT
+387 DIELYETHMKLA
-399 YQTLL
+399 YQALF
-404 AYSRLVSALSRW
+404 AFSRLISAMSRW
-416 LMDVQL
+416 LMDIQL
-422 AHAQVEQLVARYRAF
+422 AHIQVEQLVARYRAF
-437 ELKNYFLILEREES
+437 ELKNHFVILERDDD
-451 WKTIYN
+451 WKIIYQ

-474 KEKMDKQKED
+474 DKAAAKQKED
-484 AKTLDPAKKEA
+484 AKTLDPAKKEV
-495 LAKMVVDFFKF
+495 LAQMVVDFFKF
-506 ESFEDDVS
+506 ESFEDNVS

-540 SHRGEISKP
+540 SHRGEVSKP

-596 VLWIIE
+596 LLWIIE

-645 EDTDAMRSVV
+645 EDTDAMRNVV
-655 GAPSKSISDVPLTTE
+655 GAPSKSVSDVPLTTE

-750 GELAP
+750 GEIAP

-769 AYRMLYDNSLAF
+769 AYRMLYDNSLTF
-781 RYNEWTTSAHLPPK
+781 RFNELTTSAHLPPK
-795 DFAEFAEKVLQS
+795 DFAEFGEKVLQS
-807 GSPVYPDTNVLQ
+807 GTPVYPDTNVLQ
-819 QLANALDGNSYLL
+819 QLATALDGNSYLL

-855 RRLSDVARQVKAIPQ
+855 RRLNDVARQVKAIPQ
-870 ENATELRTTV
+870 ENATELRSTV
-880 DYISV
+880 DYINA

>member
-49 EDQELVSFDVNEFV
+49 EDQEAMVSFDVNEFV

-72 HEQLTTCGIS
+72 HEQLTTRGIS

-133 AKKVWELIKRIWAF
+133 AKKVWELIKRIWSF
-147 IFEGIKKA
+147 IFAGIKKA
-155 VRHVWKSK
+155 VRYVWKYSN
-163 VDAKKFIATT
+163 VDTKKFIATT
-173 DDVIQDVID
+173 DDVINDIVD
-182 ALGED
+182 ALGAD
-187 YPRFKEMLDKQMTLN
+187 YPRFKEMLDKQMTLS
-202 DVYNEL
+202 DVYKEL
-208 AGYGSAINLKEIAD
+208 AGYGGAINLKEIAD
-222 KNLKDKAKCI
+222 KNLKEKARSV
-232 AEWLMLLIPFV
+232 AEWLMVLVPFV
-243 VDQQKTFA
+243 TAKQKEFA
-251 ANIASMSRNGNTF
+251 DIMTTMSHNGNTF
-264 LDITTSMTDIIA
+264 LDVVPNVQSIVE

-281 NDHWKTPAC
+281 NDYWKTPAC
-290 AGMLSNVIPLISD
+290 VGVLSGIVPLVSD
-303 NMGVVAAADIVEEWV
+303 STGIVAAADIVEEWV
-318 QKHQTALHA
+318 QKHQTELH
-327 DAVIR
+327 DESSIR
-332 NHKEAWVRELH
+332 NNKEAWVRELH
-343 EQMDELAE
+343 DRMRDLAE
-351 PFNAFNEV
+351 PFDTFNEV
-359 KFEQVL
+359 KFEQTL
-365 NEAERVFKATKEMNP
+365 NEAEQVFKATKEMNP
-380 TADIRGG
+380 TADIQDG

-404 AYSRLVSALSRW
+404 AYSRLISAMSRW

-422 AHAQVEQLVARYRAF
+422 AHIQVEQLIARYRTF
-437 ELKNYFLILEREES
+437 ELKNYFLVLERDAD
-451 WKTIYN
+451 WKQIVQ
-457 ALKAR
+457 ALKER
-462 AVKPLNDYKEKF
+462 ALKPVNNIKAEYQA
-474 KEKMDKQKED
+474 QKKDFINVDND
-484 AKTLDPAKKEA
+484 AKKIKIDVT
-495 LAKMVVDFFKF
+495 DFFKF
-506 ESFEDDVS
+506 LSFKDDVS
-514 GCAYL
+514 GCTYL
-519 TETDRQARKD
+519 TESDRQARKD

-596 VLWIIE
+596 LLWIIE

-609 SVAATEKAANDAIKQ
+609 SVAATEKAASDAIKQ
-624 AKRNANVYVPDE
+624 AKRNANVYVPNE
-636 HVRKEVDKT
+636 SVRKEVDKT

-870 ENATELRTTV
+870 ENATELRSTV

>member
-72 HEQLTTCGIS
+72 HEQLTTRGIS

-133 AKKVWELIKRIWAF
+133 AKKVWELIKRIWTF
-147 IFEGIKKA
+147 VFEFFKKTLQKI
-155 VRHVWKSK
+155 WKHYGGTN
-163 VDAKKFIATT
+163 KFIATT
-173 DDVIQDVID
+173 DDIIQEVID
-182 ALGED
+182 ALGAD
-187 YPRFKEMLDKQMTLN
+187 YPRFKEMLDKEMTVN

-222 KNLKDKAKCI
+222 KNLKEKAKYT
-232 AEWLMLLIPFV
+232 AEWLMDTIPEV
-243 VDQQKTFA
+243 VIKFQQFSEMA
-251 ANIASMSRNGNTF
+251 SSMSHNGNTF
-264 LDITTSMTDIIA
+264 LNIVPHIA
-276 FRNAL
+276 EIREFYDSVNRLWGVRRGTLEAIVPL
-281 NDHWKTPAC
+281 VGK
-290 AGMLSNVIPLISD
+290 NV
-303 NMGVVAAADIVEEWV
+303 GVVAAADIVEEWV
-318 QKHQTALHA
+318 QKHQTELH
-327 DAVIR
+327 DGSVIR
-332 NHKEAWVRELH
+332 NNKEAWVRELH
-343 EQMDELAE
+343 DKMHELAE
-351 PFNAFNEV
+351 PFTAFNDI
-359 KFEQVL
+359 KFEKTL
-365 NEAERVFKATKEMNP
+365 KEAEQIFKATKEMNP
-380 TADIRGG
+380 TADIRSG
-387 DIELYEKHMKLT
+387 DIELYETHMKLS
-399 YQTLL
+399 YQALF
-404 AYSRLVSALSRW
+404 AFSRLISAMSRW
-416 LMDVQL
+416 LMDIQL
-422 AHAQVEQLVARYRAF
+422 AHIQVEQLVARYRAF
-437 ELKNYFLILEREES
+437 ELKNHFVILERDDD
-451 WKTIYN
+451 WKIIYQ

-474 KEKMDKQKED
+474 DKAAAKQKED

-645 EDTDAMRSVV
+645 EDTDAMRNVV
-655 GAPSKSISDVPLTTE
+655 GAPSKSVSDVPLTTE

-750 GELAP
+750 GEIAP

-769 AYRMLYDNSLAF
+769 AYRMLYDNSLTF
-781 RYNEWTTSAHLPPK
+781 RFNELTTSAHLPPK
-795 DFAEFAEKVLQS
+795 DFAEFGEKVLQS
-807 GSPVYPDTNVLQ
+807 GTPVYPDTNVLQ
-819 QLANALDGNSYLL
+819 QLATALDGNSYLL

-855 RRLSDVARQVKAIPQ
+855 RRLNDVARQVKAIPQ
-870 ENATELRTTV
+870 ENATELRSTV
-880 DYISV
+880 DYINA

>member
-28 MLMAFPDEDIQT
+28 MLVAFPDEDIQT

-49 EDQELVSFDVNEFV
+49 EDQETMVSFDVDEFV
-63 ASGEENVRL
+63 AAGEENVRL
-72 HEQLTTCGIS
+72 HEQLVTRGIS

-133 AKKVWELIKRIWAF
+133 AKKVWELIKRIWQIMF
-147 IFEGIKKA
+147 TVMKEA
-155 VRHVWKSK
+155 VKIIWKSK
-163 VDAKKFIATT
+163 VDTKKFIATT
-173 DDVIQDVID
+173 DDVIQDIID

-187 YPRFKEMLDKQMTLN
+187 YPRFKEMLDAQMTLN

-208 AGYGSAINLKEIAD
+208 AGYGGAINLKEIAD
-222 KNLKDKAKCI
+222 KNLKEKAKCI
-232 AEWLMLLIPFV
+232 ADWLMALIPFV
-243 VDQQKTFA
+243 VEQQKTFA
-251 ANIASMSRNGNTF
+251 TNITSMSRNGNTF
-264 LDITTSMTDIIA
+264 LDITTSMTDIIT
-276 FRNAL
+276 FRNTL

-303 NMGVVAAADIVEEWV
+303 NTGVVAAADIIEEWV
-318 QKHQTALHA
+318 QKHQTELHA

-343 EQMDELAE
+343 DRMNELAE

-359 KFEQVL
+359 KFEQML
-365 NEAERVFKATKEMNP
+365 NEAEQVFKATKEMNP
-380 TADIRGG
+380 TADIQGG

-422 AHAQVEQLVARYRAF
+422 AHVQVEQLVARYRAF
-437 ELKNYFLILEREES
+437 ELKNYFLVLERDAS
-451 WKTIYN
+451 WKQIMQ
-457 ALKAR
+457 ALKDKAL
-462 AVKPLNDYKEKF
+462 KPIKDIKI
-474 KEKMDKQKED
+474 QQQSR
-484 AKTLDPAKKEA
+484 KTDFINVDNEAKKI
-495 LAKMVVDFFKF
+495 KIDVSDFFKF
-506 ESFEDDVS
+506 LSFEDDVS

-519 TETDRQARKD
+519 TESDRQARKD

-540 SHRGEISKP
+540 SHRGEVSKP

-596 VLWIIE
+596 LLWIIE

-645 EDTDAMRSVV
+645 EDTDAMRNVV
-655 GAPSKSISDVPLTTE
+655 GAPSKSVSDVPLTTE

-750 GELAP
+750 GEIAP

-769 AYRMLYDNSLAF
+769 AYRMLYDNSLTF
-781 RYNEWTTSAHLPPK
+781 RFNELTTSAHLPPK
-795 DFAEFAEKVLQS
+795 DFAEFGEKVLQS
-807 GSPVYPDTNVLQ
+807 GTPVYPDTNVLQ
-819 QLANALDGNSYLL
+819 QLATALDGNSYLL

-855 RRLSDVARQVKAIPQ
+855 RRLNDVARQVKAIPQ
-870 ENATELRTTV
+870 ENATELRSTV
-880 DYISV
+880 DYINA

-903 VDALVTAYRDYV
+903 VDGLVTAYRDYV
-915 FAEAKIINEKLQKAG
+915 FAEAKLINEKLQKAG

>member
-72 HEQLTTCGIS
+72 HEQLTTRGIS

-133 AKKVWELIKRIWAF
+133 AKKVWELIKRIWTF
-147 IFEGIKKA
+147 VFEFFKKTLQKI
-155 VRHVWKSK
+155 WKHYGGTN
-163 VDAKKFIATT
+163 KFIATT
-173 DDVIQDVID
+173 DDIIQEVID
-182 ALGED
+182 ALGAD
-187 YPRFKEMLDKQMTLN
+187 YPRFKEMLDKEMTVN

-222 KNLKDKAKCI
+222 KNLKEKAKYT
-232 AEWLMLLIPFV
+232 AEWLMDTIPEV
-243 VDQQKTFA
+243 VIKFQQFSEMVS
-251 ANIASMSRNGNTF
+251 SMSHNGNTF
-264 LDITTSMTDIIA
+264 LNIVPHIA
-276 FRNAL
+276 EIREFYDSVNRLWGVRRGTLEAIVPL
-281 NDHWKTPAC
+281 VGK
-290 AGMLSNVIPLISD
+290 NV
-303 NMGVVAAADIVEEWV
+303 GVVAAADIVEEWV
-318 QKHQTALHA
+318 QKHQTELH
-327 DAVIR
+327 DGSVIR
-332 NHKEAWVRELH
+332 NNKEAWVRELH
-343 EQMDELAE
+343 DKMHELAE
-351 PFNAFNEV
+351 PFTAFNDV
-359 KFEQVL
+359 KFEKTL
-365 NEAERVFKATKEMNP
+365 KEAEQIFKATKEMNP
-380 TADIRGG
+380 TADIRSG
-387 DIELYEKHMKLT
+387 DIELYETHMKLA
-399 YQTLL
+399 YQALF
-404 AYSRLVSALSRW
+404 AFSRLISAMSRW
-416 LMDVQL
+416 LMDIQL
-422 AHAQVEQLVARYRAF
+422 AHIQVEQLVARYRAF
-437 ELKNYFLILEREES
+437 ELKNHFVILERDDD
-451 WKTIYN
+451 WKIIYQ

-474 KEKMDKQKED
+474 DKAAAKQKED

-645 EDTDAMRSVV
+645 EDTDAMRNVV
-655 GAPSKSISDVPLTTE
+655 GAPSKSVSDVPLTTE

-750 GELAP
+750 GEIAP

-769 AYRMLYDNSLAF
+769 AYRMLYDNSLTF
-781 RYNEWTTSAHLPPK
+781 RFNELTTSAHLPPK
-795 DFAEFAEKVLQS
+795 DFAEFGEKVLQS
-807 GSPVYPDTNVLQ
+807 GTPVYPDTNVLQ
-819 QLANALDGNSYLL
+819 QLATALDGNSYLL

-855 RRLSDVARQVKAIPQ
+855 RRLNDVARQVKAIPQ
-870 ENATELRTTV
+870 ENATELRSTV
-880 DYISV
+880 DYINA

>member
-63 ASGEENVRL
+63 AAGEENVRL
-72 HEQLTTCGIS
+72 HEQLVTRGIS

-133 AKKVWELIKRIWAF
+133 AKKVWELIKRIWTF
-147 IFEGIKKA
+147 VFEFFKKTLQKI
-155 VRHVWKSK
+155 WKHYGGTN
-163 VDAKKFIATT
+163 KFIATT
-173 DDVIQDVID
+173 DDIIQEVID
-182 ALGED
+182 ALGAD
-187 YPRFKEMLDKQMTLN
+187 YPRFKEMLDKEMTVN

-222 KNLKDKAKCI
+222 KNLKEKAKYT
-232 AEWLMLLIPFV
+232 AEWLMDTIPEV
-243 VDQQKTFA
+243 VIKFQQFSEMA
-251 ANIASMSRNGNTF
+251 SSMSHNGNTF
-264 LDITTSMTDIIA
+264 LNIVPHIA
-276 FRNAL
+276 EIREFYDSVNRLWGVRRGTLEAIVPL
-281 NDHWKTPAC
+281 VGK
-290 AGMLSNVIPLISD
+290 NV
-303 NMGVVAAADIVEEWV
+303 GVVAAADIVEEWV
-318 QKHQTALHA
+318 QKHQTELH
-327 DAVIR
+327 DGSVIR
-332 NHKEAWVRELH
+332 NNKEAWVRELH
-343 EQMDELAE
+343 DKMHELAE
-351 PFNAFNEV
+351 PFTAFNDI
-359 KFEQVL
+359 KFEKTL
-365 NEAERVFKATKEMNP
+365 KEAEQIFKATKEMNP
-380 TADIRGG
+380 TADIRSG
-387 DIELYEKHMKLT
+387 DIELYETHMKLS
-399 YQTLL
+399 YQALF
-404 AYSRLVSALSRW
+404 AFSRLISAMSRW
-416 LMDVQL
+416 LMDIQL
-422 AHAQVEQLVARYRAF
+422 AHIQVEQLVARYRAF
-437 ELKNYFLILEREES
+437 ELKNHFIILERDDD
-451 WKTIYN
+451 WKIIYQ

-474 KEKMDKQKED
+474 DKAAAKQKED
-484 AKTLDPAKKEA
+484 AKTLDPAKKEM
-495 LAKMVVDFFKF
+495 LAQMVVDFFKF

-540 SHRGEISKP
+540 SHRGEVSKP

-596 VLWIIE
+596 LLWIIE

-645 EDTDAMRSVV
+645 EDTDAMRNVV
-655 GAPSKSISDVPLTTE
+655 GAPSKSVSDVPLTTE

-750 GELAP
+750 GEIAP

-769 AYRMLYDNSLAF
+769 AYRMLYDNSLTF
-781 RYNEWTTSAHLPPK
+781 RFNELTTSAHLPPK
-795 DFAEFAEKVLQS
+795 DFAEFGEKVLQS
-807 GSPVYPDTNVLQ
+807 GTPVYPDTNVLQ
-819 QLANALDGNSYLL
+819 QLATALDGNSYLL

-855 RRLSDVARQVKAIPQ
+855 RRLNDVARQVKAIPQ
-870 ENATELRTTV
+870 ENATELRSTV
-880 DYISV
+880 DYINA

-903 VDALVTAYRDYV
+903 VDGLVTAYRDYV
-915 FAEAKIINEKLQKAG
+915 FAEAKLINEKLQKTG

>member
-49 EDQELVSFDVNEFV
+49 EDQEAMVSFDVDEFV
-63 ASGEENVRL
+63 AAGEENVRL
-72 HEQLTTCGIS
+72 HEQLVTRGIS

-133 AKKVWELIKRIWAF
+133 AKKVWELIKRIWQIMF
-147 IFEGIKKA
+147 TVMKEA
-155 VRHVWKSK
+155 VKIIWKSK
-163 VDAKKFIATT
+163 VDTKKFIATT
-173 DDVIQDVID
+173 DDVIQDIID

-187 YPRFKEMLDKQMTLN
+187 YPRFKEMLDAQMTLN

-208 AGYGSAINLKEIAD
+208 AGYGGAINLKEIAD
-222 KNLKDKAKCI
+222 KNLKEKAKCI
-232 AEWLMLLIPFV
+232 ADWLMALIPFV
-243 VDQQKTFA
+243 VEQQKTFA
-251 ANIASMSRNGNTF
+251 TNITSMSRNGNTF
-264 LDITTSMTDIIA
+264 LDIATSMTDIIT
-276 FRNAL
+276 FRNTL

-303 NMGVVAAADIVEEWV
+303 NTGVVAAADIIEEWV
-318 QKHQTALHA
+318 QKHQTELHA

-343 EQMDELAE
+343 DRMNELAE

-359 KFEQVL
+359 KFEQML
-365 NEAERVFKATKEMNP
+365 NEAEQVFKATKEMNP
-380 TADIRGG
+380 TADIQGG

-422 AHAQVEQLVARYRAF
+422 AHVQVEQLVARYRAF
-437 ELKNYFLILEREES
+437 ELKNYFLVLERDAS
-451 WKTIYN
+451 WKQIVQ
-457 ALKAR
+457 ALKDKAL
-462 AVKPLNDYKEKF
+462 KPIKDI
-474 KEKMDKQKED
+474 
-484 AKTLDPAKKEA
+484 KTQQQSRKTDFINVDNEAKKI
-495 LAKMVVDFFKF
+495 KIDVSDFFKF
-506 ESFEDDVS
+506 LSFEDDVS

-519 TETDRQARKD
+519 TESDRQARKD

-540 SHRGEISKP
+540 SHRGEVSKP

-596 VLWIIE
+596 LLWIIE

-645 EDTDAMRSVV
+645 EDTDAMRNVV
-655 GAPSKSISDVPLTTE
+655 GAPSKSVSDVPLTTE

-750 GELAP
+750 GEIAP

-769 AYRMLYDNSLAF
+769 AYRMLYDNSLTF
-781 RYNEWTTSAHLPPK
+781 RFNELTTSAHLPPK
-795 DFAEFAEKVLQS
+795 DFAEFGEKVLQS
-807 GSPVYPDTNVLQ
+807 GTPVYPDTNVLQ
-819 QLANALDGNSYLL
+819 QLATALDGNSYLL

-855 RRLSDVARQVKAIPQ
+855 RRLNDVARQVKAIPQ
-870 ENATELRTTV
+870 ENAIELRSTV
-880 DYISV
+880 DYINA

-903 VDALVTAYRDYV
+903 VDGLVTAYRDYV
-915 FAEAKIINEKLQKAG
+915 FAEAKLINEKLQKAG

>member
-63 ASGEENVRL
+63 AAGEENVRL
-72 HEQLTTCGIS
+72 HEQLVTRGIS

-133 AKKVWELIKRIWAF
+133 AKKVWELIKRIWQIMF
-147 IFEGIKKA
+147 TVMREA
-155 VRHVWKSK
+155 VKIIWKSK
-163 VDAKKFIATT
+163 VDTKKFIATT
-173 DDVIQDVID
+173 DDVIQDIID

-187 YPRFKEMLDKQMTLN
+187 YPRFKEMLDAQMTLN

-208 AGYGSAINLKEIAD
+208 AGYGGAINLKEIAD
-222 KNLKDKAKCI
+222 KNLKEKTKCI
-232 AEWLMLLIPFV
+232 ADWLMALIPFV
-243 VDQQKTFA
+243 VEQQKTFA
-251 ANIASMSRNGNTF
+251 TNITSMSRNGNTF
-264 LDITTSMTDIIA
+264 LDITTSMTDIIT
-276 FRNAL
+276 FRNTL
-281 NDHWKTPAC
+281 NDHWKTPEC
-290 AGMLSNVIPLISD
+290 AGTLSNVIPLISD
-303 NMGVVAAADIVEEWV
+303 NTGVVAAADIIEEWV
-318 QKHQTALHA
+318 QKHQTELHA

-343 EQMDELAE
+343 DRMNELAE

-359 KFEQVL
+359 KFEQML
-365 NEAERVFKATKEMNP
+365 NEAEQVFKATKEMNP
-380 TADIRGG
+380 TADIQGG

-422 AHAQVEQLVARYRAF
+422 AHVQVEQLVARYRAF
-437 ELKNYFLILEREES
+437 ELKNYFLVLERDAS
-451 WKTIYN
+451 WKQIMQ
-457 ALKAR
+457 ALKDKAL
-462 AVKPLNDYKEKF
+462 KPIKDIKI
-474 KEKMDKQKED
+474 QQQSR
-484 AKTLDPAKKEA
+484 KTDFINVDNEAKKI
-495 LAKMVVDFFKF
+495 KIDVSDFFKF
-506 ESFEDDVS
+506 LSFEDDVS

-519 TETDRQARKD
+519 TESDRQARKD

-540 SHRGEISKP
+540 SHRGEVSKP

-596 VLWIIE
+596 LLWIIE

-645 EDTDAMRSVV
+645 EDTDAMRNVV
-655 GAPSKSISDVPLTTE
+655 GAPSKSVSDVPLTTE

-750 GELAP
+750 GEIAP

-769 AYRMLYDNSLAF
+769 AYRMLYDNSLTF
-781 RYNEWTTSAHLPPK
+781 RFNELTTSAHLPPK
-795 DFAEFAEKVLQS
+795 DFAEFGEKVLQS
-807 GSPVYPDTNVLQ
+807 GTPVYPDTNVLQ
-819 QLANALDGNSYLL
+819 QLATALDGNSYLL

-855 RRLSDVARQVKAIPQ
+855 RRLNDVARQVKAIPQ
-870 ENATELRTTV
+870 ENATELRSTV
-880 DYISV
+880 DYINA

-903 VDALVTAYRDYV
+903 VDGLVTAYRDYV
-915 FAEAKIINEKLQKAG
+915 FAEAKLINEKLQKAG

>member
-1 MSIPVITPDHNEF
+1 MSIPIITPDHNEF

-72 HEQLTTCGIS
+72 HEQLTTRGIS

-133 AKKVWELIKRIWAF
+133 AKKVWELIKRIWTF
-147 IFEGIKKA
+147 VFEFFKKTLQKI
-155 VRHVWKSK
+155 WKHYGGTN
-163 VDAKKFIATT
+163 KFIATT
-173 DDVIQDVID
+173 DDIIQEVID
-182 ALGED
+182 ALGAD
-187 YPRFKEMLDKQMTLN
+187 YPRFKEMLDKEMTVN

-222 KNLKDKAKCI
+222 KNLKEKAKYT
-232 AEWLMLLIPFV
+232 AEWLMDTIPEV
-243 VDQQKTFA
+243 VIKFQQFSEMVS
-251 ANIASMSRNGNTF
+251 SMSHNGNTF
-264 LDITTSMTDIIA
+264 LNIVPHVAEIREFYDSVNRLWGVRRGTLEAIVP
-276 FRNAL
+276 L
-281 NDHWKTPAC
+281 VGK
-290 AGMLSNVIPLISD
+290 NV
-303 NMGVVAAADIVEEWV
+303 GVVAAADIVEEWV
-318 QKHQTALHA
+318 QKHQTELH
-327 DAVIR
+327 DGSVIR
-332 NHKEAWVRELH
+332 NNKEAWVRELH
-343 EQMDELAE
+343 DKMHELAE
-351 PFNAFNEV
+351 PFTAFNDV
-359 KFEQVL
+359 KFEKTL
-365 NEAERVFKATKEMNP
+365 KEAEQIFKATKEMNP
-380 TADIRGG
+380 TADIRSG
-387 DIELYEKHMKLT
+387 DIELYETHMKLA
-399 YQTLL
+399 YQALF
-404 AYSRLVSALSRW
+404 AFSRLISAMSRW
-416 LMDVQL
+416 LMDIQL
-422 AHAQVEQLVARYRAF
+422 AHIQVEQLVARYRAF
-437 ELKNYFLILEREES
+437 ELKNHFIILERDDD
-451 WKTIYN
+451 WKIIYQ

-474 KEKMDKQKED
+474 DKAAAKQKED

-645 EDTDAMRSVV
+645 EDTDAMRNVV
-655 GAPSKSISDVPLTTE
+655 GAPSKSVSDVPLTTE

-750 GELAP
+750 GEIAP

-769 AYRMLYDNSLAF
+769 AYRMLYDNSLTF
-781 RYNEWTTSAHLPPK
+781 RFNELTTSAHLPPK
-795 DFAEFAEKVLQS
+795 DFAEFGEKVLQS
-807 GSPVYPDTNVLQ
+807 GTPVYPDTNVLQ
-819 QLANALDGNSYLL
+819 QLATALDGNSYLL

-855 RRLSDVARQVKAIPQ
+855 RRLNDVARQVKAIPQ
-870 ENATELRTTV
+870 ENATELRSTV
-880 DYISV
+880 DYINA

>member
-72 HEQLTTCGIS
+72 HEQLTTRGIS

-133 AKKVWELIKRIWAF
+133 AKKVWELIKRIWTF
-147 IFEGIKKA
+147 VFEFFKKTLQKI
-155 VRHVWKSK
+155 WKHYGGTN
-163 VDAKKFIATT
+163 KFIATT
-173 DDVIQDVID
+173 DDIIQEVID
-182 ALGED
+182 ALGAD

-208 AGYGSAINLKEIAD
+208 AGYGGAINLKEIAD
-222 KNLKDKAKCI
+222 KNLKEKAKYT
-232 AEWLMLLIPFV
+232 AEWLMYMIPEV
-243 VDQQKTFA
+243 VIKFQKFSEMVS
-251 ANIASMSRNGNTF
+251 SMSHNGNTF
-264 LDITTSMTDIIA
+264 LDIVPHVAEIREFHDSVNRLWGIRRGTLESI
-276 FRNAL
+276 
-281 NDHWKTPAC
+281 
-290 AGMLSNVIPLISD
+290 VPLVGKNI
-303 NMGVVAAADIVEEWV
+303 GVVAAADIVEEWV
-318 QKHQTALHA
+318 QKHQTELH
-327 DAVIR
+327 DGSVIR
-332 NHKEAWVRELH
+332 NNKEAWVRELH
-343 EQMDELAE
+343 DKMHELAE
-351 PFNAFNEV
+351 PFTAFNDV
-359 KFEQVL
+359 KFEKTL
-365 NEAERVFKATKEMNP
+365 KEAEQIFKATKEMNP
-380 TADIRGG
+380 TADIRSG
-387 DIELYEKHMKLT
+387 DIELYETHMKLA
-399 YQTLL
+399 YQALF
-404 AYSRLVSALSRW
+404 AFSRLISAMSRW
-416 LMDVQL
+416 LMDIQL
-422 AHAQVEQLVARYRAF
+422 AHIQVEQLVARYRAF
-437 ELKNYFLILEREES
+437 ELKNHFVILERDDD
-451 WKTIYN
+451 WKIIYQ

-474 KEKMDKQKED
+474 DKAAAKQKED
-484 AKTLDPAKKEA
+484 AKTLDPAKKET

-563 DQALEPTMESFGIM
+563 GQALEPTMESFGIM

-596 VLWIIE
+596 LLWIIE

-636 HVRKEVDKT
+636 NVRKEVDKT
-645 EDTDAMRSVV
+645 EDTDAMRDVV
-655 GAPSKSISDVPLTTE
+655 GAPSKSVSDVPLTTE

-750 GELAP
+750 GEIAP
-755 RLANLAGTMKQGME
+755 RLANLAGTMQQGME
-769 AYRMLYDNSLAF
+769 AYRMLYDNSLTF
-781 RYNEWTTSAHLPPK
+781 RFNELTTSAHLPPK
-795 DFAEFAEKVLQS
+795 DFAEFGEKVLQS
-807 GSPVYPDTNVLQ
+807 GTPVYPDTNVLQ
-819 QLANALDGNSYLL
+819 QLATALDGNSYLL

-855 RRLSDVARQVKAIPQ
+855 RRLNDVARQVKAIPQ
-870 ENATELRTTV
+870 ENATELRSTV
-880 DYISV
+880 DYINA

-903 VDALVTAYRDYV
+903 VDGLVTAYRDYV
-915 FAEAKIINEKLQKAG
+915 FAEAKLINEKLQKAG

>member
-49 EDQELVSFDVNEFV
+49 EDQETMVSFDVDEFV
-63 ASGEENVRL
+63 AAGEENVRL
-72 HEQLTTCGIS
+72 HEQLVTRGIS

-133 AKKVWELIKRIWAF
+133 AKKVWELIKRIWQIMF
-147 IFEGIKKA
+147 TVMKEA
-155 VRHVWKSK
+155 VKIIWKSK
-163 VDAKKFIATT
+163 VDTKKFIATT
-173 DDVIQDVID
+173 DDVIQDIID

-187 YPRFKEMLDKQMTLN
+187 YPRFKEMLDAQMTLN

-208 AGYGSAINLKEIAD
+208 AGYGGAINLKEIAD
-222 KNLKDKAKCI
+222 KNLKEKAKCI
-232 AEWLMLLIPFV
+232 ADWLMALIPFV
-243 VDQQKTFA
+243 VEQQKTFA
-251 ANIASMSRNGNTF
+251 TNITSMSRNGNTF
-264 LDITTSMTDIIA
+264 LDITTSMTDIIT
-276 FRNAL
+276 FRNTL

-290 AGMLSNVIPLISD
+290 AGTLSNVIPLISD
-303 NMGVVAAADIVEEWV
+303 NTGVVAAADIIEEWV
-318 QKHQTALHA
+318 QKHQTELHA

-343 EQMDELAE
+343 DRMNELAE

-359 KFEQVL
+359 KFEQML
-365 NEAERVFKATKEMNP
+365 NEAEQVFKATKEMNP
-380 TADIRGG
+380 TADIQGG

-422 AHAQVEQLVARYRAF
+422 AHVQVEQLVARYRAF
-437 ELKNYFLILEREES
+437 ELKNYFLVLERDAS
-451 WKTIYN
+451 WKQIMQ
-457 ALKAR
+457 ALKDKAL
-462 AVKPLNDYKEKF
+462 KPIKDIKI
-474 KEKMDKQKED
+474 QQQSR
-484 AKTLDPAKKEA
+484 KTDFINVDNETKKI
-495 LAKMVVDFFKF
+495 KIDVSDFFKF
-506 ESFEDDVS
+506 LSFEDDVS

-519 TETDRQARKD
+519 TESDRQARKD

-563 DQALEPTMESFGIM
+563 DRALEPTMESFGIM

-645 EDTDAMRSVV
+645 EDTDAMRNVV
-655 GAPSKSISDVPLTTE
+655 GAPSKSVSDVPLTTE

-750 GELAP
+750 GEIAP

-769 AYRMLYDNSLAF
+769 AYRMLYDNSLTF
-781 RYNEWTTSAHLPPK
+781 RFNELTTSAHLPPK
-795 DFAEFAEKVLQS
+795 DFAEFGEKVLQS
-807 GSPVYPDTNVLQ
+807 GTPVYPDTNVLQ
-819 QLANALDGNSYLL
+819 QLATALDGNSYLL

-855 RRLSDVARQVKAIPQ
+855 RRLNDVARQVKAIPQ
-870 ENATELRTTV
+870 ENAIELRSTV
-880 DYISV
+880 DYINA

-915 FAEAKIINEKLQKAG
+915 FAEAKLINEKLQKAG

>member
-63 ASGEENVRL
+63 AAGEENVRL
-72 HEQLTTCGIS
+72 HEQLVTRGIS

-133 AKKVWELIKRIWAF
+133 AKKVWELIKRIWTF
-147 IFEGIKKA
+147 VFEFFKKTLQKI
-155 VRHVWKSK
+155 WKHYGG
-163 VDAKKFIATT
+163 DKFIATT
-173 DDVIQDVID
+173 DDIIQEVID
-182 ALGED
+182 ALGAD
-187 YPRFKEMLDKQMTLN
+187 YPRFKEMLDKEMTVN

-222 KNLKDKAKCI
+222 KNLKEKAKYT
-232 AEWLMLLIPFV
+232 AEWLMDTIPEV
-243 VDQQKTFA
+243 VVKFQQFSEMA
-251 ANIASMSRNGNTF
+251 SSMSHNGNTF
-264 LDITTSMTDIIA
+264 LNIVPHIA
-276 FRNAL
+276 EIREFYDSVNRLWGVRRGTLEAIVPL
-281 NDHWKTPAC
+281 VGK
-290 AGMLSNVIPLISD
+290 NV
-303 NMGVVAAADIVEEWV
+303 GVVAAADIVEEWV
-318 QKHQTALHA
+318 QKHQTELH
-327 DAVIR
+327 DGSVIR
-332 NHKEAWVRELH
+332 NNKEAWVRELH
-343 EQMDELAE
+343 DKMHELAE
-351 PFNAFNEV
+351 PFTAFNDI
-359 KFEQVL
+359 KFEKTL
-365 NEAERVFKATKEMNP
+365 KEAEQIFKATKEMNP
-380 TADIRGG
+380 TADIRSG
-387 DIELYEKHMKLT
+387 DIELYETHMKLS
-399 YQTLL
+399 YQALF
-404 AYSRLVSALSRW
+404 AFSRLISAMSRW
-416 LMDVQL
+416 LMDIQL
-422 AHAQVEQLVARYRAF
+422 AHIQVEQLVARYRAF
-437 ELKNYFLILEREES
+437 ELKNHFIILERDDD
-451 WKTIYN
+451 WKIIYQ

-474 KEKMDKQKED
+474 DKAVAKQKED
-484 AKTLDPAKKEA
+484 AKTLDPAKKEM
-495 LAKMVVDFFKF
+495 LAQMVVDFFKF

-519 TETDRQARKD
+519 AETDRQARKD

-540 SHRGEISKP
+540 SHRGEVSKP

-596 VLWIIE
+596 LLWIIE

-636 HVRKEVDKT
+636 NVRKEVDKT
-645 EDTDAMRSVV
+645 EDTDAMRDVV
-655 GAPSKSISDVPLTTE
+655 GAPSKSVSDVPLTTE

-750 GELAP
+750 GEIAP

-769 AYRMLYDNSLAF
+769 AYRMLYDNSLTF
-781 RYNEWTTSAHLPPK
+781 RFNELTTSAHLPPK
-795 DFAEFAEKVLQS
+795 DFAEFGEKVLQS
-807 GSPVYPDTNVLQ
+807 GTPVYPDTNVLQ
-819 QLANALDGNSYLL
+819 QLATALDGNSYLL

-855 RRLSDVARQVKAIPQ
+855 RRLNDVARQVKAIPQ
-870 ENATELRTTV
+870 ENATELRSTV
-880 DYISV
+880 DYINA

-903 VDALVTAYRDYV
+903 VDGLVTAYRDYV
-915 FAEAKIINEKLQKAG
+915 FAEAKLINEKLQKAG

>member
-49 EDQELVSFDVNEFV
+49 EDQEAMVSFDVDEFV
-63 ASGEENVRL
+63 TSGEENVRL
-72 HEQLTTCGIS
+72 HEQLVTRGIS

-133 AKKVWELIKRIWAF
+133 AKKVWELIKRIWQIMF
-147 IFEGIKKA
+147 TVMKEA
-155 VRHVWKSK
+155 VKIIWKSK
-163 VDAKKFIATT
+163 VDTKKFIATT
-173 DDVIQDVID
+173 DDVIQDIID

-187 YPRFKEMLDKQMTLN
+187 YPRFKEMLDAQMTLN

-208 AGYGSAINLKEIAD
+208 AGYGGAINLKEIAD
-222 KNLKDKAKCI
+222 KNLKEKAQCI
-232 AEWLMLLIPFV
+232 ADWLMALIPFV
-243 VDQQKTFA
+243 VEQQKTFA
-251 ANIASMSRNGNTF
+251 TNITSMSRNGNTF
-264 LDITTSMTDIIA
+264 LDITTSMTDIIT
-276 FRNAL
+276 FRNTL

-303 NMGVVAAADIVEEWV
+303 NTGVVAAADIIEEWV
-318 QKHQTALHA
+318 QKHQTELHA

-343 EQMDELAE
+343 DRMNELAE
-351 PFNAFNEV
+351 PFNAFNEI
-359 KFEQVL
+359 KFEQML
-365 NEAERVFKATKEMNP
+365 NEAEQVFKATKEMNP
-380 TADIRGG
+380 TADIQGG

-422 AHAQVEQLVARYRAF
+422 AHVQVEQLVARYRAF
-437 ELKNYFLILEREES
+437 ELKNYFLVLERDAS
-451 WKTIYN
+451 WKQIMQ
-457 ALKAR
+457 ALKDKAL
-462 AVKPLNDYKEKF
+462 KPIKDIKI
-474 KEKMDKQKED
+474 QQQSR
-484 AKTLDPAKKEA
+484 KTDFINVDNEAKKI
-495 LAKMVVDFFKF
+495 KIDVSDFFKF
-506 ESFEDDVS
+506 LSFEDDVS

-519 TETDRQARKD
+519 TESDRQARKD

-596 VLWIIE
+596 LLWIIE
-602 LLKKRAD
+602 LLKKRTD
-609 SVAATEKAANDAIKQ
+609 SVAATEKAASDAIKQ

-645 EDTDAMRSVV
+645 EDTDAMRNVV
-655 GAPSKSISDVPLTTE
+655 GAPSKSVSDVPLTTE

-750 GELAP
+750 GEIAP

-769 AYRMLYDNSLAF
+769 AYRMLYDNSLTF
-781 RYNEWTTSAHLPPK
+781 RFNELTTSAHLPPK
-795 DFAEFAEKVLQS
+795 DFAEFGEKVLQS
-807 GSPVYPDTNVLQ
+807 GTPVYPDTNVLQ
-819 QLANALDGNSYLL
+819 QLATALDGNSYLL

-855 RRLSDVARQVKAIPQ
+855 RRLNDVARQVKAIPQ
-870 ENATELRTTV
+870 ENAIELHSTV
-880 DYISV
+880 DYINA

-903 VDALVTAYRDYV
+903 VDGLVTAYRDYV
-915 FAEAKIINEKLQKAG
+915 FAEAKLINEKLQKAG

>member
-63 ASGEENVRL
+63 AAGEENVRL
-72 HEQLTTCGIS
+72 HEQLVTRGIS

-133 AKKVWELIKRIWAF
+133 AKKVWELIKRIWQIMF
-147 IFEGIKKA
+147 TVMKEA
-155 VRHVWKSK
+155 VKIIWKSK
-163 VDAKKFIATT
+163 VDTKKFIATT
-173 DDVIQDVID
+173 DDVIQDIID

-187 YPRFKEMLDKQMTLN
+187 YPRFKEMLDAQMTLN

-208 AGYGSAINLKEIAD
+208 AGYGGAINLKEITD
-222 KNLKDKAKCI
+222 KNLKEKAKCI
-232 AEWLMLLIPFV
+232 ADWLMALIPFV
-243 VDQQKTFA
+243 VEQQKTFA
-251 ANIASMSRNGNTF
+251 TNITSMSRNGNTF
-264 LDITTSMTDIIA
+264 LDITTSMTDIIT
-276 FRNAL
+276 FRNTL
-281 NDHWKTPAC
+281 NNHWKTPAC
-290 AGMLSNVIPLISD
+290 AGTLSNVIPLISD
-303 NMGVVAAADIVEEWV
+303 NTGVVAAADIIEEWV
-318 QKHQTALHA
+318 QKHQTELHA

-343 EQMDELAE
+343 DRVNELAE

-359 KFEQVL
+359 KFEQML
-365 NEAERVFKATKEMNP
+365 NEAEQVFKATKEMNP
-380 TADIRGG
+380 TADIQGG

-422 AHAQVEQLVARYRAF
+422 AHVQVEQLVVRYRAF
-437 ELKNYFLILEREES
+437 ELKNYFLVLERDAS
-451 WKTIYN
+451 WKQIMQ
-457 ALKAR
+457 ALKDKAL
-462 AVKPLNDYKEKF
+462 KPIKDIKI
-474 KEKMDKQKED
+474 QQQSR
-484 AKTLDPAKKEA
+484 KTDFINVDNEAKKI
-495 LAKMVVDFFKF
+495 KIDVSDFFKF
-506 ESFEDDVS
+506 LSFEDDVS

-519 TETDRQARKD
+519 TESDRQARKD

-540 SHRGEISKP
+540 SHRGEVSKP

-596 VLWIIE
+596 LLWIIE

-645 EDTDAMRSVV
+645 EDTDAMRNVV
-655 GAPSKSISDVPLTTE
+655 GAPSKSVSDVPLTTE

-750 GELAP
+750 GEIAP

-769 AYRMLYDNSLAF
+769 AYRMLYDSSLTF
-781 RYNEWTTSAHLPPK
+781 RFNELTTSAHLPPK
-795 DFAEFAEKVLQS
+795 DFAEFGEKVLQS
-807 GSPVYPDTNVLQ
+807 GTPVYPDTNVLQ
-819 QLANALDGNSYLL
+819 QLATALDGNSYLL

-855 RRLSDVARQVKAIPQ
+855 RRLNDVARQVKAIPQ
-870 ENATELRTTV
+870 ENATELRSTV
-880 DYISV
+880 DYINA

-903 VDALVTAYRDYV
+903 VDGLVTAYRDYV
-915 FAEAKIINEKLQKAG
+915 FAEAKLINEKLQKAG

>member
-49 EDQELVSFDVNEFV
+49 EDQETMVSFDVDEFV
-63 ASGEENVRL
+63 TSGEENVRL
-72 HEQLTTCGIS
+72 HEQLVTRGIS

-147 IFEGIKKA
+147 IFAGIKKA
-155 VRHVWKSK
+155 VRYVWKYSN
-163 VDAKKFIATT
+163 VDTKKFIATT
-173 DDVIQDVID
+173 DDVINDIVD
-182 ALGED
+182 ALGAD
-187 YPRFKEMLDKQMTLN
+187 YPRFKEMLDKQMTLS
-202 DVYNEL
+202 DVYKEL
-208 AGYGSAINLKEIAD
+208 AGYGGAINLKEIAD
-222 KNLKDKAKCI
+222 KNLKEKAKYT
-232 AEWLMLLIPFV
+232 AEWLMDTIPEV
-243 VDQQKTFA
+243 VIKFQQFSEMA
-251 ANIASMSRNGNTF
+251 SSMSRNGNTF
-264 LDITTSMTDIIA
+264 LNIVPHVAEIREFYDSVNRLWGVRRGTLEAI
-276 FRNAL
+276 
-281 NDHWKTPAC
+281 
-290 AGMLSNVIPLISD
+290 VPLVGKNI
-303 NMGVVAAADIVEEWV
+303 GVVAAADIVEEWV
-318 QKHQTALHA
+318 QKHQTELHD
-327 DAVIR
+327 DAAIR
-332 NHKEAWVRELH
+332 NNKEAWVRELH
-343 EQMDELAE
+343 DRMVELAE
-351 PFNAFNEV
+351 PFDTFNEV
-359 KFEQVL
+359 KFEQTL
-365 NEAERVFKATKEMNP
+365 NEAEQIFKATKEMNP
-380 TADIRGG
+380 TADIQDG

-404 AYSRLVSALSRW
+404 AYSRLISAMSRW

-422 AHAQVEQLVARYRAF
+422 AHIQVEQLVARYRAF
-437 ELKNYFLILEREES
+437 ELKNYFLVLERDAS
-451 WKTIYN
+451 WKQIMQ
-457 ALKAR
+457 ALKDKAL
-462 AVKPLNDYKEKF
+462 KPIKDIKI
-474 KEKMDKQKED
+474 QQQSR
-484 AKTLDPAKKEA
+484 KTDFINVDNEAKKIN
-495 LAKMVVDFFKF
+495 VDVSDFFKF
-506 ESFEDDVS
+506 LSFEDDVS

-519 TETDRQARKD
+519 TESDRQARKD

-540 SHRGEISKP
+540 SHRGEVSKP

-596 VLWIIE
+596 LLWIIE

-645 EDTDAMRSVV
+645 EDTDAMRDVV
-655 GAPSKSISDVPLTTE
+655 GAPSKSVSDVPLSTE

-750 GELAP
+750 GEIAP

-769 AYRMLYDNSLAF
+769 AYRMLYDNSLTF
-781 RYNEWTTSAHLPPK
+781 RFNELTTSAHLPPK
-795 DFAEFAEKVLQS
+795 DFAEFGEKVLQS
-807 GSPVYPDTNVLQ
+807 GTPVYPDTNVLQ
-819 QLANALDGNSYLL
+819 QLATALDGNSYLL

-855 RRLSDVARQVKAIPQ
+855 RRLNDVARQVKAIPQ
-870 ENATELRTTV
+870 ENAIELHSTV
-880 DYISV
+880 DYINA

-903 VDALVTAYRDYV
+903 VDGLVTAYRDYV
-915 FAEAKIINEKLQKAG
+915 FAEAKLINEKLQKAG

>member
-49 EDQELVSFDVNEFV
+49 EDQDAMVSFDVNEFV
-63 ASGEENVRL
+63 AAGEENVRL
-72 HEQLTTCGIS
+72 HEQLVTRGIS

-128 LFVDG
+128 LFIDG
-133 AKKVWELIKRIWAF
+133 AKKVWELIKRIWQIMF
-147 IFEGIKKA
+147 TVMKEA
-155 VRHVWKSK
+155 VKIIWKSK
-163 VDAKKFIATT
+163 VDTKKFIATT
-173 DDVIQDVID
+173 DDVIQDIID

-187 YPRFKEMLDKQMTLN
+187 YPRFKEMLDAQMTLN

-208 AGYGSAINLKEIAD
+208 AGYGGAINLKEIAD
-222 KNLKDKAKCI
+222 KNLKEKAQCI
-232 AEWLMLLIPFV
+232 ADWLMALIPFV
-243 VDQQKTFA
+243 VEQQKTFA
-251 ANIASMSRNGNTF
+251 TNITSTSRNGNTF
-264 LDITTSMTDIIA
+264 LDITTSMTDIIT
-276 FRNAL
+276 FRNTL

-290 AGMLSNVIPLISD
+290 AGTLSNVIPLISD
-303 NMGVVAAADIVEEWV
+303 NTGVVAAADIIEEWV
-318 QKHQTALHA
+318 QKHQTELHA

-343 EQMDELAE
+343 DRMNELAE

-359 KFEQVL
+359 KFEQML
-365 NEAERVFKATKEMNP
+365 NEAEQVFKATKEMNP
-380 TADIRGG
+380 TADIQGG

-422 AHAQVEQLVARYRAF
+422 AHVQVEQLVARYRAF
-437 ELKNYFLILEREES
+437 ELKNYFLVLERDAS
-451 WKTIYN
+451 WKQIMQ
-457 ALKAR
+457 ALKDKAL
-462 AVKPLNDYKEKF
+462 KPIKDIKI
-474 KEKMDKQKED
+474 QQQSR
-484 AKTLDPAKKEA
+484 KTDFINVDNEAKKI
-495 LAKMVVDFFKF
+495 KIDVSDFFKF
-506 ESFEDDVS
+506 LSFEDDVS

-519 TETDRQARKD
+519 TESDRQARKD

-540 SHRGEISKP
+540 SHRGEVSKP

-596 VLWIIE
+596 LLWIIE

-645 EDTDAMRSVV
+645 EDTDAMRDVV
-655 GAPSKSISDVPLTTE
+655 GAPSKSVSDVPLTTE

-750 GELAP
+750 GEIAP

-769 AYRMLYDNSLAF
+769 AYRMLYDSSLTF
-781 RYNEWTTSAHLPPK
+781 RFNELTTSAHLPPK
-795 DFAEFAEKVLQS
+795 DFAEFGEKVLQS
-807 GSPVYPDTNVLQ
+807 GTPVYPDTNVLQ
-819 QLANALDGNSYLL
+819 QLATALDGNSYLL

-855 RRLSDVARQVKAIPQ
+855 RRLNDVARQVKAIPQ
-870 ENATELRTTV
+870 ENATELRSTV
-880 DYISV
+880 DYINA

>member
-72 HEQLTTCGIS
+72 HEQLTTRGIS

-133 AKKVWELIKRIWAF
+133 AKKVWELIKRIWQVMF
-147 IFEGIKKA
+147 TVMKEA
-155 VRHVWKSK
+155 VKIIWKSK
-163 VDAKKFIATT
+163 VDTKKFIATT
-173 DDVIQDVID
+173 DDVIQDIID

-187 YPRFKEMLDKQMTLN
+187 YPRFKEMLDAQMTLN

-208 AGYGSAINLKEIAD
+208 AGYGGAINLKEIAD
-222 KNLKDKAKCI
+222 KNLKEKAQCI
-232 AEWLMLLIPFV
+232 ADWLMALIPFV
-243 VDQQKTFA
+243 VEQQKTFA
-251 ANIASMSRNGNTF
+251 TNITSMSRNGNTF
-264 LDITTSMTDIIA
+264 LDITTSMTDIIM
-276 FRNAL
+276 FRNTL

-290 AGMLSNVIPLISD
+290 AGTLSNVIPLISD
-303 NMGVVAAADIVEEWV
+303 NTGVVAAADIIEEWV
-318 QKHQTALHA
+318 QKHQTELHA

-343 EQMDELAE
+343 DRMNELAE

-359 KFEQVL
+359 KFEQML
-365 NEAERVFKATKEMNP
+365 NEAEQVFKATKEMNP
-380 TADIRGG
+380 TADIQGG

-422 AHAQVEQLVARYRAF
+422 AHVQVEQLVARYRAF
-437 ELKNYFLILEREES
+437 ELKNYFLVLERDAS
-451 WKTIYN
+451 WKQIMQ
-457 ALKAR
+457 ALKDKAL
-462 AVKPLNDYKEKF
+462 KPIKDIKI
-474 KEKMDKQKED
+474 QQQSR
-484 AKTLDPAKKEA
+484 KTDFINVDNEAKKI
-495 LAKMVVDFFKF
+495 KIDVSDFFKF
-506 ESFEDDVS
+506 LSFEDDVS

-519 TETDRQARKD
+519 TESDRQARKD

-540 SHRGEISKP
+540 SHRGEVSKP

-596 VLWIIE
+596 LLWIIE
-602 LLKKRAD
+602 LLKKRTD

-636 HVRKEVDKT
+636 NVRKEVDKT
-645 EDTDAMRSVV
+645 EDTDAMRNVV
-655 GAPSKSISDVPLTTE
+655 GAPSKSVSDVPLTTE

-750 GELAP
+750 GEIAP

-769 AYRMLYDNSLAF
+769 AYRMLYDSSLTF
-781 RYNEWTTSAHLPPK
+781 RFNELTTSAHLPPK
-795 DFAEFAEKVLQS
+795 DFAEFGEKVLQS
-807 GSPVYPDTNVLQ
+807 GTPVYPDTNVLH
-819 QLANALDGNSYLL
+819 QLATALDGNSYLL

-855 RRLSDVARQVKAIPQ
+855 RRLNDVARQVKAIPQ
-870 ENATELRTTV
+870 ENATELRSTV
-880 DYISV
+880 DYINA

>member
-49 EDQELVSFDVNEFV
+49 EDQETMVSFDVDEFV
-63 ASGEENVRL
+63 AAGEENVRL
-72 HEQLTTCGIS
+72 HEQLVTRGIS

-133 AKKVWELIKRIWAF
+133 AKKVWELIKRIWQIMF
-147 IFEGIKKA
+147 TVMKEA
-155 VRHVWKSK
+155 VKIIWKSK
-163 VDAKKFIATT
+163 VDTKKFIATT
-173 DDVIQDVID
+173 DDVIQDIID

-187 YPRFKEMLDKQMTLN
+187 YPRFKEMLDAQMTLN

-208 AGYGSAINLKEIAD
+208 AGYGGAINLKEIAD
-222 KNLKDKAKCI
+222 KNLKEKAKCI
-232 AEWLMLLIPFV
+232 ADWLMALIPFV
-243 VDQQKTFA
+243 VEQQKTFA
-251 ANIASMSRNGNTF
+251 TNITSMSRNGNTF
-264 LDITTSMTDIIA
+264 LDITTSMTDIIT
-276 FRNAL
+276 FRNTL

-290 AGMLSNVIPLISD
+290 AGTLSNVIPLISD
-303 NMGVVAAADIVEEWV
+303 NTGVVAAADIIEEWV
-318 QKHQTALHA
+318 QKHQTELHA

-343 EQMDELAE
+343 DRMNELAE

-359 KFEQVL
+359 KFEQML
-365 NEAERVFKATKEMNP
+365 NEAEQVFKATKEMNP
-380 TADIRGG
+380 TADIQGG

-422 AHAQVEQLVARYRAF
+422 AHVQVEQLVARYRAF
-437 ELKNYFLILEREES
+437 ELKNYFLVLERDAS
-451 WKTIYN
+451 WKQIMQ
-457 ALKAR
+457 ALKDKAL
-462 AVKPLNDYKEKF
+462 KPIKDIKI
-474 KEKMDKQKED
+474 QQQSR
-484 AKTLDPAKKEA
+484 KTDFINVDNETKKI
-495 LAKMVVDFFKF
+495 KIDVSDFFKF
-506 ESFEDDVS
+506 LSFEDDVS

-519 TETDRQARKD
+519 TESDRQARKD

-596 VLWIIE
+596 LLWIIE

-645 EDTDAMRSVV
+645 EDTDAMRNVV
-655 GAPSKSISDVPLTTE
+655 GAPSKSVSDVPLTTE

-750 GELAP
+750 GEIAP

-769 AYRMLYDNSLAF
+769 AYRMLYDNSLTF
-781 RYNEWTTSAHLPPK
+781 RFNELTTSAHLPPK
-795 DFAEFAEKVLQS
+795 DFAEFGEKVLQS
-807 GSPVYPDTNVLQ
+807 GTPVYPDTNVLQ
-819 QLANALDGNSYLL
+819 QLATALDGNSYLL

-855 RRLSDVARQVKAIPQ
+855 RRLNDVARQVKAIPQ
-870 ENATELRTTV
+870 ENATELRSTV
-880 DYISV
+880 DYINA

-903 VDALVTAYRDYV
+903 VDGLVTAYRDYV
-915 FAEAKIINEKLQKAG
+915 FAEAKLINEKLQKAG

>member
-49 EDQELVSFDVNEFV
+49 EDQETMVSFDVNEFV
-63 ASGEENVRL
+63 AAGEENVRL
-72 HEQLTTCGIS
+72 HEQLVTRGIS

-133 AKKVWELIKRIWAF
+133 AKKVWELIKRIWQIMF
-147 IFEGIKKA
+147 TVMKEA
-155 VRHVWKSK
+155 VKIIWKSK
-163 VDAKKFIATT
+163 VDTKKFIATT
-173 DDVIQDVID
+173 DDVIQDIID

-187 YPRFKEMLDKQMTLN
+187 YPRFKDMLDAQMTLN

-208 AGYGSAINLKEIAD
+208 AGYGGAINLKEIAD
-222 KNLKDKAKCI
+222 KNLKEKAKCI
-232 AEWLMLLIPFV
+232 ADWLMALIPFV

-251 ANIASMSRNGNTF
+251 TNITSMSRNGNTF
-264 LDITTSMTDIIA
+264 LDITTSMTDIIT
-276 FRNAL
+276 FRNTL

-303 NMGVVAAADIVEEWV
+303 NTGVVAAADIIEEWV
-318 QKHQTALHA
+318 QKHQTELHA

-343 EQMDELAE
+343 DRMNELAE

-359 KFEQVL
+359 KFEQML
-365 NEAERVFKATKEMNP
+365 NEAEQVFKATKEMNP
-380 TADIRGG
+380 TADIQGG

-422 AHAQVEQLVARYRAF
+422 AHVQVEQLVARYRAF
-437 ELKNYFLILEREES
+437 ELKNYFLVLERDAS
-451 WKTIYN
+451 WKQIVQ
-457 ALKAR
+457 ALKDKAL
-462 AVKPLNDYKEKF
+462 KPIKDI
-474 KEKMDKQKED
+474 
-484 AKTLDPAKKEA
+484 KTQQQSRKTDFINVDNEAKKI
-495 LAKMVVDFFKF
+495 KIDVSDFFKF
-506 ESFEDDVS
+506 LSFEDDVS

-519 TETDRQARKD
+519 TESDRQARKD

-596 VLWIIE
+596 LLWIIE

-609 SVAATEKAANDAIKQ
+609 SVAATEKAASDAIKQ

-636 HVRKEVDKT
+636 NVRKEVDKT
-645 EDTDAMRSVV
+645 EDTDAMRNVV
-655 GAPSKSISDVPLTTE
+655 GAPSKSVSDVPLTTE

-683 RKEMVTLPVFDRLQ
+683 RKEMVTLPVFDHLQ

-750 GELAP
+750 GEIAP

-769 AYRMLYDNSLAF
+769 AYRMLYDNSLTF
-781 RYNEWTTSAHLPPK
+781 RFNELTTSAHLPPK
-795 DFAEFAEKVLQS
+795 DFAEFGEKVLQS
-807 GSPVYPDTNVLQ
+807 GTPVYPDTNVLQ
-819 QLANALDGNSYLL
+819 QLATALDGNSYLL

-855 RRLSDVARQVKAIPQ
+855 RRLNDVARQVKAIPQ
-870 ENATELRTTV
+870 ENATELRSTV
-880 DYISV
+880 DYINA

-903 VDALVTAYRDYV
+903 VDGLVTAYRDYV
-915 FAEAKIINEKLQKAG
+915 FAEAKLINEKLQKAG

>member
-63 ASGEENVRL
+63 AAGEENVRL
-72 HEQLTTCGIS
+72 HEQLVTRGIS

-133 AKKVWELIKRIWAF
+133 AKKVWELIKRIWTF
-147 IFEGIKKA
+147 VFEFFKKTLQKI
-155 VRHVWKSK
+155 WKHYGG
-163 VDAKKFIATT
+163 DKFIATT
-173 DDVIQDVID
+173 DDIIQEVID
-182 ALGED
+182 ALGAD
-187 YPRFKEMLDKQMTLN
+187 YPRFKEMLDKEMTVN

-222 KNLKDKAKCI
+222 KNLKEKAKYT
-232 AEWLMLLIPFV
+232 AEWLMDTIPEV
-243 VDQQKTFA
+243 VIKFQQFSEMA
-251 ANIASMSRNGNTF
+251 SSMSHNGNTF
-264 LDITTSMTDIIA
+264 LNIVPHIA
-276 FRNAL
+276 EIREFYDSVNRLWGVRRGTLEAIVPL
-281 NDHWKTPAC
+281 VGK
-290 AGMLSNVIPLISD
+290 NV
-303 NMGVVAAADIVEEWV
+303 GVVAAADIVEEWV
-318 QKHQTALHA
+318 QKHQTELH
-327 DAVIR
+327 DGSVIR
-332 NHKEAWVRELH
+332 NNKEAWVRELH
-343 EQMDELAE
+343 DKMHELAE
-351 PFNAFNEV
+351 PFTAFNDI
-359 KFEQVL
+359 KFEKTL
-365 NEAERVFKATKEMNP
+365 KEAEQIFKATKEMNP
-380 TADIRGG
+380 TADIRSG
-387 DIELYEKHMKLT
+387 DIELYETHMKLS
-399 YQTLL
+399 YQALF
-404 AYSRLVSALSRW
+404 AFSRLISAMSRW
-416 LMDVQL
+416 LMDIQL
-422 AHAQVEQLVARYRAF
+422 AHIQVEQLVARYRAF
-437 ELKNYFLILEREES
+437 ELKNHFIILERDDD
-451 WKTIYN
+451 WKIIYQ

-474 KEKMDKQKED
+474 DKAVAKQKED
-484 AKTLDPAKKEA
+484 AKTLDPAKKEM
-495 LAKMVVDFFKF
+495 LAQMVVDFFKF

-519 TETDRQARKD
+519 AETDRQARKD

-540 SHRGEISKP
+540 SHRGEVSKP

-596 VLWIIE
+596 LLWIIE

-636 HVRKEVDKT
+636 NVRKEVDKT
-645 EDTDAMRSVV
+645 EDTDAMRDVV
-655 GAPSKSISDVPLTTE
+655 GAPSKSVSDVPLTTE

-750 GELAP
+750 GEIAP

-769 AYRMLYDNSLAF
+769 AYRMLYDNSLTF
-781 RYNEWTTSAHLPPK
+781 RFNELTTSAHLPPK
-795 DFAEFAEKVLQS
+795 DFAEFGEKVLQS
-807 GSPVYPDTNVLQ
+807 GTPVYPDTNVLQ
-819 QLANALDGNSYLL
+819 QLATALDGNSYLL

-855 RRLSDVARQVKAIPQ
+855 RRLNDVARQVKAIPQ
-870 ENATELRTTV
+870 ENATELRSTV
-880 DYISV
+880 DYINA

-903 VDALVTAYRDYV
+903 VDGLVTAYRDYV

>member
-49 EDQELVSFDVNEFV
+49 EDQDAMVSFDVNEFV
-63 ASGEENVRL
+63 AAGEENVRL
-72 HEQLTTCGIS
+72 HEQLVTRGIS

-128 LFVDG
+128 LFIDG
-133 AKKVWELIKRIWAF
+133 AKKVWELIKRIWQIMF
-147 IFEGIKKA
+147 TVMKEA
-155 VRHVWKSK
+155 VKIIWKSK
-163 VDAKKFIATT
+163 VDTKKFIATT
-173 DDVIQDVID
+173 DDVIQDIID

-187 YPRFKEMLDKQMTLN
+187 YPRFKEMLDAQMTLN

-208 AGYGSAINLKEIAD
+208 AGYGGAINLKEIAD
-222 KNLKDKAKCI
+222 KNLKEKAQCI
-232 AEWLMLLIPFV
+232 ADWLMALIPFV
-243 VDQQKTFA
+243 VEQQKTFA
-251 ANIASMSRNGNTF
+251 TNITSMSRNGNTF
-264 LDITTSMTDIIA
+264 LDITTSMTDIIT
-276 FRNAL
+276 FRNTL

-290 AGMLSNVIPLISD
+290 AGTLSNVIPLISD
-303 NMGVVAAADIVEEWV
+303 NTGVVAAADIIEEWV
-318 QKHQTALHA
+318 QKHQTELHA

-343 EQMDELAE
+343 DRMNELAE

-359 KFEQVL
+359 KFEQML
-365 NEAERVFKATKEMNP
+365 NEAEQVFKATKEMNP
-380 TADIRGG
+380 TADIQGG

-422 AHAQVEQLVARYRAF
+422 AHVQVEQLVARYRAF
-437 ELKNYFLILEREES
+437 ELKNYFLVLERDAS
-451 WKTIYN
+451 WKQIMQ
-457 ALKAR
+457 ALKDKAL
-462 AVKPLNDYKEKF
+462 KPIKDIKI
-474 KEKMDKQKED
+474 QQQSR
-484 AKTLDPAKKEA
+484 KTDFINVDNEAKKI
-495 LAKMVVDFFKF
+495 KIDVSDFFKF
-506 ESFEDDVS
+506 LSFEDDVS

-519 TETDRQARKD
+519 TESDRQARKD

-596 VLWIIE
+596 LLWIIE

-645 EDTDAMRSVV
+645 EDTDAMRDVV
-655 GAPSKSISDVPLTTE
+655 GAPSKSVSDVPLTTE

-750 GELAP
+750 GEIAP

-769 AYRMLYDNSLAF
+769 AYRMLYDSSLTF
-781 RYNEWTTSAHLPPK
+781 RFNELTTSAHLPPK
-795 DFAEFAEKVLQS
+795 DFAEFGEKVLQS
-807 GSPVYPDTNVLQ
+807 GTPVYPDTNVLQ
-819 QLANALDGNSYLL
+819 QLATALDGNSYLL

-855 RRLSDVARQVKAIPQ
+855 RRLNDVARQVKAIPQ
-870 ENATELRTTV
+870 ENATELRSTV
-880 DYISV
+880 DYINA

>member
-49 EDQELVSFDVNEFV
+49 EDQEAMVSFDVNEFV
-63 ASGEENVRL
+63 AAGEENVRL
-72 HEQLTTCGIS
+72 HEQLVTRGIS

-133 AKKVWELIKRIWAF
+133 AKKVWELIKRIWQIMF
-147 IFEGIKKA
+147 TVMKEA
-155 VRHVWKSK
+155 VKIIWKSK
-163 VDAKKFIATT
+163 VDTKKFIATT
-173 DDVIQDVID
+173 DDVIQDIID

-187 YPRFKEMLDKQMTLN
+187 YPRFKEMLDAQMTLN

-208 AGYGSAINLKEIAD
+208 AGYGGAINLKEIAD
-222 KNLKDKAKCI
+222 KNLKEKAQCI
-232 AEWLMLLIPFV
+232 ADWLMALIPFV
-243 VDQQKTFA
+243 VEQQKTFA
-251 ANIASMSRNGNTF
+251 TNITSMSRNGNTF
-264 LDITTSMTDIIA
+264 LDITTSMTDIIT
-276 FRNAL
+276 FRNTL

-290 AGMLSNVIPLISD
+290 AGTLSNVIPLISD
-303 NMGVVAAADIVEEWV
+303 NTGVVAAADIIEEWV
-318 QKHQTALHA
+318 QKHQTELHA

-343 EQMDELAE
+343 DRMNELAE

-359 KFEQVL
+359 KFEQML
-365 NEAERVFKATKEMNP
+365 NEAEQVFKATKEMNP
-380 TADIRGG
+380 TADIQGG

-422 AHAQVEQLVARYRAF
+422 AHVQVEQLVARYRAF
-437 ELKNYFLILEREES
+437 ELKNYFLVLERDAS
-451 WKTIYN
+451 WKQIMQ
-457 ALKAR
+457 ALKDKAL
-462 AVKPLNDYKEKF
+462 KPIKDIKI
-474 KEKMDKQKED
+474 QQQSR
-484 AKTLDPAKKEA
+484 KTDFINVDNEAKKI
-495 LAKMVVDFFKF
+495 KIDVSDFFKF
-506 ESFEDDVS
+506 LSFEDDVS

-519 TETDRQARKD
+519 TESDRQARKD

-540 SHRGEISKP
+540 SHRGEVSKP

-596 VLWIIE
+596 LLWIIE

-636 HVRKEVDKT
+636 NVRKEVDKT
-645 EDTDAMRSVV
+645 EDTDAMRNVV
-655 GAPSKSISDVPLTTE
+655 GAPSKSVSDVPLTTE

-750 GELAP
+750 GEIAP

-769 AYRMLYDNSLAF
+769 AYRMLYDNSLTF
-781 RYNEWTTSAHLPPK
+781 RFNELTTSAHLPPK
-795 DFAEFAEKVLQS
+795 DFAEFGEKVLQS
-807 GSPVYPDTNVLQ
+807 GTPVYPDTNVLQ
-819 QLANALDGNSYLL
+819 QLATALDGNSYLL

-855 RRLSDVARQVKAIPQ
+855 RRLNDVARQVKAIPQ
-870 ENATELRTTV
+870 ENATELRSTV
-880 DYISV
+880 DYINA

-903 VDALVTAYRDYV
+903 VDGLVTAYRDYV
-915 FAEAKIINEKLQKAG
+915 FAEAKLINEKLQKAG

>member
-49 EDQELVSFDVNEFV
+49 EDQETMVSFDVNEFV
-63 ASGEENVRL
+63 AAGEENVRL
-72 HEQLTTCGIS
+72 HEQLVTRGIS

-113 GVELVQEGFVAKVSK
+113 GVELVQEGFVAKISK

-133 AKKVWELIKRIWAF
+133 AKKVWELIKRIWQIMF
-147 IFEGIKKA
+147 TVMKEA
-155 VRHVWKSK
+155 VKIIWKSK
-163 VDAKKFIATT
+163 VDTKKFIATT
-173 DDVIQDVID
+173 DDVIQDIID

-187 YPRFKEMLDKQMTLN
+187 YPRFKEMLDAQMTLN

-208 AGYGSAINLKEIAD
+208 AGYGGAINLKEIAD
-222 KNLKDKAKCI
+222 KNLKEKAQCI
-232 AEWLMLLIPFV
+232 ADWLMALIPFV
-243 VDQQKTFA
+243 VEQQKTFA
-251 ANIASMSRNGNTF
+251 TNITSMSRNGNTF
-264 LDITTSMTDIIA
+264 LDITTSMTDIIT
-276 FRNAL
+276 FRNTL

-303 NMGVVAAADIVEEWV
+303 NTGVVAAADIIEEWV
-318 QKHQTALHA
+318 QKHQTELHA

-343 EQMDELAE
+343 DRMNELAE
-351 PFNAFNEV
+351 PFNAFNEI
-359 KFEQVL
+359 KFEQML
-365 NEAERVFKATKEMNP
+365 NEAEQVFKATKEMNP
-380 TADIRGG
+380 TADIQGG

-422 AHAQVEQLVARYRAF
+422 AHVQVEQLVARYRTF
-437 ELKNYFLILEREES
+437 ELKNYFLVLERDAS
-451 WKTIYN
+451 WKQIVQ
-457 ALKAR
+457 ALKDKAL
-462 AVKPLNDYKEKF
+462 KPIKDI
-474 KEKMDKQKED
+474 
-484 AKTLDPAKKEA
+484 KTQQQSRKTDFINVDNEAKKI
-495 LAKMVVDFFKF
+495 KIDVSDFFKF
-506 ESFEDDVS
+506 LSFEDDVS

-519 TETDRQARKD
+519 TESDRQARKD

-596 VLWIIE
+596 LLWIIE

-645 EDTDAMRSVV
+645 EDTDAMRNVV
-655 GAPSKSISDVPLTTE
+655 GAPSKSVSDVPLTTE

-705 GYFQEGKLDTILR
+705 GYFQEGRLDTILR

-750 GELAP
+750 GEIAP

-769 AYRMLYDNSLAF
+769 AYRMLYDNSLTF
-781 RYNEWTTSAHLPPK
+781 RFNELTTSAHLPPK
-795 DFAEFAEKVLQS
+795 DFAEFGEKVLQS
-807 GSPVYPDTNVLQ
+807 GTPVYPDTNVLQ
-819 QLANALDGNSYLL
+819 QLATALDGNSYLL

-855 RRLSDVARQVKAIPQ
+855 RRLNDVARQVKAIPQ
-870 ENATELRTTV
+870 ENATELRSTV
-880 DYISV
+880 DYINA

-903 VDALVTAYRDYV
+903 VDGLVTAYRDYV
-915 FAEAKIINEKLQKAG
+915 FAEAKLINEKLQKAG